1 MPGRAPRA
9 PPRPLPPLVGPPSRL
24 LLRGSGSS
32 SAAWP
37 PLPAAS
43 SSSSSSSS
51 APPPPSAIR
60 AGRNPDFPAEIPV
73 SRQKSRFQG
82 RNPGFPAEIPT
93 LRGAGG
99 APASTDH
106 KASCFPCRTQS
117 WREVLR
123 SWCGPTGL
131 RPWYLR
137 PTAACLGGI
146 QVTGQLPVVLSSQA
160 LQLTMLCFCQDSSEA
175 ADGAGVWD
183 EEVTKWWGEWS
194 SWSTCS
200 RSCGGGVMSRERHC
214 LRQRLQMPQG
224 TNSTMCVGQAKRYQ
238 LCQQQ
243 PCPANT
249 ASFKQQQC
257 SSFNAKAFGKRYY
270 HWMPL
275 YPDDYTS
282 ISNKPCDLQCTTRSG
297 ERQLMARAQDGTS
310 CKDRTYQGVC
320 INGKCEPVGCDGS
333 LYSPRTMDRCRVCGG
348 DGSTCHRVSGTFR
361 KAISQIGYVFITN
374 IPAGA
379 TDILIIERRKTE
391 NILALAD
398 ESGHFFFNGNSAIDN
413 PQNFRVAGTI
423 FKYRRPSSLTSDG
436 LEYII
441 AHGPTNQSLNAMY
454 YNFNG
459 KMPHITYDYTVPR
472 TPPLRTAAPALVRPL
487 YHPLPETSQSH
498 HPIPANSRAAQD
510 FNATWLSLS
519 PDDTSVQLPLRG
531 GQEDLDFGP
540 PHFFQTNS
548 TSQTRDWGWEQS
560 EEKEKYDFQI
570 RQVYHANTAGEEEE
584 EEAAA
589 VGGETELA
597 LRFNQ
602 ISISTAVPYSMRRP
616 ELENSRVTSSRLRLF
631 RRLCHRDPHNAAF
644 CRELQPLA
652 ARLAPR
658 NSTARLWP
666 RWPQDLHK
674 ALARKNSLEDLKVE
688 AFAGSQGEAANYS
701 TMASVESPVLGASP
715 TDIGQA
721 EPLRGPGT
729 ESNEFDVSPVG
740 HDDISLADMYRW
752 KVSAYAPCSSTC
764 TSGISTSYAMCV
776 RYDGV
781 EVDESYCDAL
791 TRPEPT
797 HEFCTGRD
805 CQPRWET
812 SRWSECSRTCGEGFQ
827 YRTVRCWKMLAPG
840 FDSSVYDDLCEAVG
854 LARPMERKAC
864 KNKACGPQWELSEWS
879 ECSARCGTPGTMKRE
894 VRCSVEA
901 PLCDESRK
909 PSSEKPCT
917 GPPCDRR
924 WTASEWGPCSG
935 SCGEGRMS
943 RFIACRNLEGK
954 VISSSQCDP
963 ATKPLAVHPC
973 GDKNCPAHWVEQEWE
988 QCDASCG
995 RGMKTRLVLCVG
1007 LENGLYREYPE
1018 KRCETSP
1025 KPEEQA
1031 ACFRRPCSTW
1041 FTTSWSQCSKT
1052 CGAGVRLREV
1062 KCYQGEALA
1071 QGCDPSAKPEARQTC
1086 QLQPCPTEAP
1096 EDACEDKATAN
1107 CVLVLKVKLCSHW
1120 YYRKACCW
1128 SCRLKSP

>member
-1 MPGRAPRA
+1 MAAAPR
-9 PPRPLPPLVGPPSRL
+9 RLRL
-24 LLRGSGSS
+24 LLLLLHC
-32 SAAWP
+32 AAA
-37 PLPAAS
+37 PL
-43 SSSSSSSS
+43 
-51 APPPPSAIR
+51 
-60 AGRNPDFPAEIPV
+60 GD
-73 SRQKSRFQG
+73 KG
-82 RNPGFPAEIPT
+82 DKG
-93 LRGAGG
+93 
-99 APASTDH
+99 D
-106 KASCFPCRTQS
+106 K
-117 WREVLR
+117 
-123 SWCGPTGL
+123 
-131 RPWYLR
+131 
-137 PTAACLGGI
+137 
-146 QVTGQLPVVLSSQA
+146 
-160 LQLTMLCFCQDSSEA
+160 DSSEA
-175 ADGAGVWD
+175 ADGAGAWD

-214 LRQRLQMPQG
+214 LQQRLQMPQG
-224 TNSTMCVGQAKRYQ
+224 TNSTMCVGQAKHYQ
-238 LCQQQ
+238 LCQQK

-257 SSFNAKAFGKRYY
+257 SSFNAKAFGKHYY

-348 DGSTCHRVSGTFR
+348 DGSTCHRVSGSFR

-374 IPAGA
+374 IPPGA

-423 FKYRRPSSLTSDG
+423 FKYRRPSSLNSDG

-441 AHGPTNQSLNAMY
+441 AQGPTNQSLNAMY

-472 TPPLRTAAPALVRPL
+472 MPPLRTAAPALARPL
-487 YHPLPETSQSH
+487 YHQLPETSQN

-519 PDDTSVQLPLRG
+519 PDDTSEQLPLREG
-531 GQEDLDFGP
+531 REDLDFGP

-570 RQVYHANTAGEEEE
+570 RHMYHANTAGEEEE
-584 EEAAA
+584 EETAA
-589 VGGETELA
+589 VGGETGLA

-616 ELENSRVTSSRLRLF
+616 ELSEHGRVTSSRLRLF

-658 NSTARLWP
+658 NSTAGLWAGAAA
-666 RWPQDLHK
+666 RWPQGLHK

-688 AFAGSQGEAANYS
+688 AFAGSQGQAANSS
-701 TMASVESPVLGASP
+701 TMASVESPLPGASP
-715 TDIGQA
+715 TADSSQA
-721 EPLRGPGT
+721 EPLRAPGT

-812 SRWSECSRTCGEGFQ
+812 SRWSECSRTCGEGSQ

-840 FDSSVYDDLCEAVG
+840 FDSSVYDDLCEAAG

-879 ECSARCGTPGTMKRE
+879 ECSARCGSPGTMKRE

-901 PLCDESRK
+901 ALCDESRK
-909 PSSEKPCT
+909 PSSEQPCT

-924 WTASEWGPCSG
+924 WTASDWGPCSG

-973 GDKNCPAHWVEQEWE
+973 GDKNCPAHWVEQEWD

-995 RGMKTRLVLCVG
+995 RGMRTRLVLCAG

-1018 KRCETSP
+1018 QRCQASP
-1025 KPEEQA
+1025 KPEQQA

-1096 EDACEDKATAN
+1096 DACEDKATAN

-1128 SCRLKSP
+1128 SCRLKAP

>member
-1 MPGRAPRA
+1 
-9 PPRPLPPLVGPPSRL
+9 
-24 LLRGSGSS
+24 
-32 SAAWP
+32 
-37 PLPAAS
+37 
-43 SSSSSSSS
+43 
-51 APPPPSAIR
+51 
-60 AGRNPDFPAEIPV
+60 
-73 SRQKSRFQG
+73 
-82 RNPGFPAEIPT
+82 
-93 LRGAGG
+93 
-99 APASTDH
+99 
-106 KASCFPCRTQS
+106 
-117 WREVLR
+117 
-123 SWCGPTGL
+123 
-131 RPWYLR
+131 
-137 PTAACLGGI
+137 
-146 QVTGQLPVVLSSQA
+146 
-160 LQLTMLCFCQDSSEA
+160 
-175 ADGAGVWD
+175 
-183 EEVTKWWGEWS
+183 WWGEWS

-214 LRQRLQMPQG
+214 LQQRLQMPQG
-224 TNSTMCVGQAKRYQ
+224 TNTTMCIGQAKHYQ

-348 DGSTCHRVSGTFR
+348 DGSTCHRVSGSFR

-413 PQNFRVAGTI
+413 PQNFRIAGTI
-423 FKYRRPSSLTSDG
+423 FKYRRPSSLNSDG

-472 TPPLRTAAPALVRPL
+472 TPPLRTAAPAVDRPL
-487 YHPLPETSQSH
+487 YHHLPETSLN

-510 FNATWLSLS
+510 FNVTWLSLS
-519 PDDTSVQLPLRG
+519 PDDTSEQLPLREG
-531 GQEDLDFGP
+531 HKDLGFSH

-548 TSQTRDWGWEQS
+548 TSQSRDWGWEQG

-570 RQVYHANTAGEEEE
+570 RRVYHANTAGEEEE

-589 VGGETELA
+589 IGGETELGWLLWFSFCDKSDLRSVWERQTTIQEQSTPHPCIFLPA

-602 ISISTAVPYSMRRP
+602 IPISTAVPYSTRRS
-616 ELENSRVTSSRLRLF
+616 ELSETSHIASSRLRLF
-631 RRLCHRDPHNAAF
+631 RRLDF
-644 CRELQPLA
+644 SFLA
-652 ARLAPR
+652 HAT
-658 NSTARLWP
+658 SFF
-666 RWPQDLHK
+666 H
-674 ALARKNSLEDLKVE
+674 
-688 AFAGSQGEAANYS
+688 
-701 TMASVESPVLGASP
+701 
-715 TDIGQA
+715 
-721 EPLRGPGT
+721 
-729 ESNEFDVSPVG
+729 SNEFDVSPAG

-764 TSGISTSYAMCV
+764 TSAGISTSYAMCV

-781 EVDESYCDAL
+781 EVDETYCDAL

-812 SRWSECSRTCGEGFQ
+812 SRWSECSRTCGEGYQ

-840 FDSSVYDDLCEAVG
+840 FDSSVYDDLCESAG

-879 ECSARCGTPGTMKRE
+879 ECSARCGMQGTMKRE

-901 PLCDESRK
+901 PLCDESQK
-909 PSSEKPCT
+909 PSSEKTCT

-924 WTASEWGPCSG
+924 WTASDWGPCSG

-943 RFIACRNLEGK
+943 RFIACRNREGK
-954 VISSSQCDP
+954 VISNSQCDP

-973 GDKNCPAHWVEQEWE
+973 GDKNCPAHWVEQEWD

-995 RGMKTRLVLCVG
+995 RGMKTRVILCAG
-1007 LENGLYREYPE
+1007 LENGVYREYPE
-1018 KRCETSP
+1018 KRCEASQ

-1062 KCYQGEALA
+1062 KCYQGEVLA
-1071 QGCDPSAKPEARQTC
+1071 QGCDPTSKPEARQTC

-1096 EDACEDKATAN
+1096 EEDCEDKVTAN

-1128 SCRLKSP
+1128 SCRLKS

>member
-1 MPGRAPRA
+1 
-9 PPRPLPPLVGPPSRL
+9 
-24 LLRGSGSS
+24 
-32 SAAWP
+32 
-37 PLPAAS
+37 
-43 SSSSSSSS
+43 
-51 APPPPSAIR
+51 
-60 AGRNPDFPAEIPV
+60 
-73 SRQKSRFQG
+73 
-82 RNPGFPAEIPT
+82 
-93 LRGAGG
+93 
-99 APASTDH
+99 
-106 KASCFPCRTQS
+106 
-117 WREVLR
+117 
-123 SWCGPTGL
+123 
-131 RPWYLR
+131 
-137 PTAACLGGI
+137 
-146 QVTGQLPVVLSSQA
+146 
-160 LQLTMLCFCQDSSEA
+160 DSSEA
-175 ADGAGVWD
+175 ADGAGPWD

-224 TNSTMCVGQAKRYQ
+224 TNSTMCVGQAKHYQ

-348 DGSTCHRVSGTFR
+348 DGSTCHRVSGSFR

-423 FKYRRPSSLTSDG
+423 FKYRRPSSLNSDG

-472 TPPLRTAAPALVRPL
+472 TPPLRTAAPAVDRPL
-487 YHPLPETSQSH
+487 YHHLPETSQN

-510 FNATWLSLS
+510 FNVTWLSLS
-519 PDDTSVQLPLRG
+519 PDDTSEQLPLREG
-531 GQEDLDFGP
+531 HEDLGFSH

-548 TSQTRDWGWEQS
+548 TSQTRDWGWEQG
-560 EEKEKYDFQI
+560 EEKYDFQM
-570 RQVYHANTAGEEEE
+570 RQVYHANTGEEEEE
-584 EEAAA
+584 EEAAP
-589 VGGETELA
+589 G
-597 LRFNQ
+597 
-602 ISISTAVPYSMRRP
+602 
-616 ELENSRVTSSRLRLF
+616 
-631 RRLCHRDPHNAAF
+631 AA
-644 CRELQPLA
+644 
-652 ARLAPR
+652 AP
-658 NSTARLWP
+658 
-666 RWPQDLHK
+666 
-674 ALARKNSLEDLKVE
+674 
-688 AFAGSQGEAANYS
+688 GSQAGPEECHSRTMDRDSCPVAA
-701 TMASVESPVLGASP
+701 
-715 TDIGQA
+715 
-721 EPLRGPGT
+721 GPPQSAGP
-729 ESNEFDVSPVG
+729 NEFDVSPMG

-781 EVDESYCDAL
+781 EVDETYCDAL

-812 SRWSECSRTCGEGFQ
+812 SRWSECSRTCGEGYQ

-840 FDSSVYDDLCEAVG
+840 FDSSVYDDLCESAG

-879 ECSARCGTPGTMKRE
+879 ECSARCGTQGTMKRE

-909 PSSEKPCT
+909 PSSEKTCT

-924 WTASEWGPCSG
+924 WTASDWGPCSG

-973 GDKNCPAHWVEQEWE
+973 GDKNCPAHWVEQEWD

-995 RGMKTRLVLCVG
+995 RGMKTRVVLCAG
-1007 LENGLYREYPE
+1007 LENGVYREYPE
-1018 KRCETSP
+1018 KRCEASQ

-1071 QGCDPSAKPEARQTC
+1071 QGCDPTSKPEARQTC

-1096 EDACEDKATAN
+1096 EDDCEDKATAN

-1120 YYRKACCW
+1120 YYRKACCR

>member
-1 MPGRAPRA
+1 
-9 PPRPLPPLVGPPSRL
+9 
-24 LLRGSGSS
+24 
-32 SAAWP
+32 
-37 PLPAAS
+37 
-43 SSSSSSSS
+43 
-51 APPPPSAIR
+51 
-60 AGRNPDFPAEIPV
+60 
-73 SRQKSRFQG
+73 
-82 RNPGFPAEIPT
+82 
-93 LRGAGG
+93 
-99 APASTDH
+99 
-106 KASCFPCRTQS
+106 
-117 WREVLR
+117 
-123 SWCGPTGL
+123 
-131 RPWYLR
+131 
-137 PTAACLGGI
+137 
-146 QVTGQLPVVLSSQA
+146 
-160 LQLTMLCFCQDSSEA
+160 FCEGWGMSEA
-175 ADGAGVWD
+175 ADGAGAWD

-224 TNSTMCVGQAKRYQ
+224 TNSTMCVGQAKHYQ

-297 ERQLMARAQDGTS
+297 ERQLMAPAQDGTS

-320 INGKCEPVGCDGS
+320 INGKCEAVGCDGS
-333 LYSPRTMDRCRVCGG
+333 LHSPRTMDRCRVCGG

-398 ESGHFFFNGNSAIDN
+398 ESGHFFFNGNSAIDH
-413 PQNFRVAGTI
+413 PQNFRVAGTV
-423 FKYRRPSSLTSDG
+423 FKYRRPSSLNSDG

-441 AHGPTNQSLNAMY
+441 AHGPTNQSLNAMVCEQLLLGCPV
-454 YNFNG
+454 F
-459 KMPHITYDYTVPR
+459 
-472 TPPLRTAAPALVRPL
+472 
-487 YHPLPETSQSH
+487 
-498 HPIPANSRAAQD
+498 HPIPASSRAAQD

-519 PDDTSVQLPLRG
+519 PDDTSEQLPLRE
-531 GQEDLDFGP
+531 GQEDLDFGA

-548 TSQTRDWGWEQS
+548 TSQTQDWGWEQS

-570 RQVYHANTAGEEEE
+570 RQVYHANTAGEDEE
-584 EEAAA
+584 EEAFHS
-589 VGGETELA
+589 L
-597 LRFNQ
+597 F
-602 ISISTAVPYSMRRP
+602 ISDLP
-616 ELENSRVTSSRLRLF
+616 
-631 RRLCHRDPHNAAF
+631 C
-644 CRELQPLA
+644 
-652 ARLAPR
+652 
-658 NSTARLWP
+658 P
-666 RWPQDLHK
+666 RWRKWK
-674 ALARKNSLEDLKVE
+674 AETLVFFPSSKAAGRNFPIFHVCSNFFSFLAHTTS
-688 AFAGSQGEAANYS
+688 FFH
-701 TMASVESPVLGASP
+701 
-715 TDIGQA
+715 
-721 EPLRGPGT
+721 
-729 ESNEFDVSPVG
+729 SNEFDVSPVG

-840 FDSSVYDDLCEAVG
+840 FDSSVYDDLCEAAG

-909 PSSEKPCT
+909 PSSEKACT
-917 GPPCDRR
+917 GPPCNRR
-924 WTASEWGPCSG
+924 WTASDWGPCSG
-935 SCGEGRMS
+935 PCGEGRMS
-943 RFIACRNLEGK
+943 RFVACRNLEGK

-995 RGMKTRLVLCVG
+995 RGVKTRLVLCVG

-1031 ACFRRPCSTW
+1031 ACFKRPCSTW

-1086 QLQPCPTEAP
+1086 QLQTCPTEAP

>member
-1 MPGRAPRA
+1 
-9 PPRPLPPLVGPPSRL
+9 
-24 LLRGSGSS
+24 
-32 SAAWP
+32 
-37 PLPAAS
+37 
-43 SSSSSSSS
+43 
-51 APPPPSAIR
+51 
-60 AGRNPDFPAEIPV
+60 
-73 SRQKSRFQG
+73 
-82 RNPGFPAEIPT
+82 
-93 LRGAGG
+93 
-99 APASTDH
+99 
-106 KASCFPCRTQS
+106 
-117 WREVLR
+117 
-123 SWCGPTGL
+123 
-131 RPWYLR
+131 
-137 PTAACLGGI
+137 
-146 QVTGQLPVVLSSQA
+146 
-160 LQLTMLCFCQDSSEA
+160 
-175 ADGAGVWD
+175 
-183 EEVTKWWGEWS
+183 WWGEWS

-214 LRQRLQMPQG
+214 LQQRLQMPQG
-224 TNSTMCVGQAKRYQ
+224 TNSTMCVGQAKHYQ

-348 DGSTCHRVSGTFR
+348 DGSTCHRVSGSFR

-413 PQNFRVAGTI
+413 PQNFRVAGTV
-423 FKYRRPSSLTSDG
+423 FKYRRPSSLNSDG

-441 AHGPTNQSLNAMY
+441 APGPTNQSLNAMY

-472 TPPLRTAAPALVRPL
+472 VPPLPTVAPALARPL
-487 YHPLPETSQSH
+487 YHQPPETSQN

-519 PDDTSVQLPLRG
+519 PDDTSEQLPLRE
-531 GQEDLDFGP
+531 GQEDLDFGAP
-540 PHFFQTNS
+540 RFFQTNS

-570 RQVYHANTAGEEEE
+570 RQAYHANAAGEEEE

-589 VGGETELA
+589 VGGETGLGWSLWIIRGQQGDKSRPRLIWESQTTVQEQIQLKHSHTFLPA
-597 LRFNQ
+597 VRFHG

-616 ELENSRVTSSRLRLF
+616 ELSERSRPASSRLRLF
-631 RRLCHRDPHNAAF
+631 RRLSHSSSFFH
-644 CRELQPLA
+644 
-652 ARLAPR
+652 
-658 NSTARLWP
+658 
-666 RWPQDLHK
+666 
-674 ALARKNSLEDLKVE
+674 
-688 AFAGSQGEAANYS
+688 
-701 TMASVESPVLGASP
+701 
-715 TDIGQA
+715 
-721 EPLRGPGT
+721 
-729 ESNEFDVSPVG
+729 SNEFDVSPVG

-764 TSGISTSYAMCV
+764 TSAGISTSYAICV

-812 SRWSECSRTCGEGFQ
+812 SRWSECSRTCGEGSQ
-827 YRTVRCWKMLAPG
+827 YRAVRCWKMLAPG
-840 FDSSVYDDLCEAVG
+840 FDSSVYDDLCEAAG

-879 ECSARCGTPGTMKRE
+879 ECSAQCGRPGTMRRE

-901 PLCDESRK
+901 ALCDESRR
-909 PSSEKPCT
+909 PSSEQPCT

-924 WTASEWGPCSG
+924 WTASDWGPCSG
-935 SCGEGRMS
+935 LCGEGRMS

-973 GDKNCPAHWVEQEWE
+973 GDKNCPAHWVEQEWD

-995 RGMKTRLVLCVG
+995 RGTRSRLVLCAG

-1018 KRCETSP
+1018 KHCQASP
-1025 KPEEQA
+1025 KPEQRA

-1086 QLQPCPTEAP
+1086 QLQSCPTEAP

-1128 SCRLKSP
+1128 SCRLKA

>member
-1 MPGRAPRA
+1 
-9 PPRPLPPLVGPPSRL
+9 
-24 LLRGSGSS
+24 
-32 SAAWP
+32 
-37 PLPAAS
+37 
-43 SSSSSSSS
+43 
-51 APPPPSAIR
+51 
-60 AGRNPDFPAEIPV
+60 
-73 SRQKSRFQG
+73 
-82 RNPGFPAEIPT
+82 
-93 LRGAGG
+93 
-99 APASTDH
+99 
-106 KASCFPCRTQS
+106 
-117 WREVLR
+117 
-123 SWCGPTGL
+123 
-131 RPWYLR
+131 
-137 PTAACLGGI
+137 
-146 QVTGQLPVVLSSQA
+146 
-160 LQLTMLCFCQDSSEA
+160 
-175 ADGAGVWD
+175 
-183 EEVTKWWGEWS
+183 WWGEWS

-214 LRQRLQMPQG
+214 LRQRLQVPQG
-224 TNSTMCVGQAKRYQ
+224 TNSTMCVGQAKHYQ

-361 KAISQIGYVFITN
+361 KAISQIGYIFITN

-423 FKYRRPSSLTSDG
+423 FKYRRPSSLNSDG

-459 KMPHITYDYTVPR
+459 KMPHVTYDYTVPR
-472 TPPLRTAAPALVRPL
+472 TPPLQTAAPAPARPL
-487 YHPLPETSQSH
+487 YHHLPETSQS

-519 PDDTSVQLPLRG
+519 PDDTSEQLPLRE
-531 GQEDLDFGP
+531 GQEDLDFGA

-548 TSQTRDWGWEQS
+548 TSQTRYWGWEQG

-589 VGGETELA
+589 GGGETELGWLLLIIRGQQGDKSNPRSIWENRTTIQEQRTLKSCILIPA
-597 LRFNQ
+597 LRFNR

-616 ELENSRVTSSRLRLF
+616 ELSEGSRVTSSRLRLF
-631 RRLCHRDPHNAAF
+631 RRLSHTTSFFH
-644 CRELQPLA
+644 
-652 ARLAPR
+652 
-658 NSTARLWP
+658 
-666 RWPQDLHK
+666 
-674 ALARKNSLEDLKVE
+674 
-688 AFAGSQGEAANYS
+688 
-701 TMASVESPVLGASP
+701 
-715 TDIGQA
+715 
-721 EPLRGPGT
+721 
-729 ESNEFDVSPVG
+729 SNEFDVSPVG

-764 TSGISTSYAMCV
+764 TSAGISTSYAMCV

-840 FDSSVYDDLCEAVG
+840 FDSSVYDDLCEAAG

-909 PSSEKPCT
+909 PSSEKACT

-924 WTASEWGPCSG
+924 WTASDWGPCSG

-1018 KRCETSP
+1018 KRCETSL

-1128 SCRLKSP
+1128 SCRLKS

>member
-1 MPGRAPRA
+1 
-9 PPRPLPPLVGPPSRL
+9 
-24 LLRGSGSS
+24 
-32 SAAWP
+32 
-37 PLPAAS
+37 
-43 SSSSSSSS
+43 
-51 APPPPSAIR
+51 
-60 AGRNPDFPAEIPV
+60 
-73 SRQKSRFQG
+73 
-82 RNPGFPAEIPT
+82 
-93 LRGAGG
+93 
-99 APASTDH
+99 
-106 KASCFPCRTQS
+106 
-117 WREVLR
+117 
-123 SWCGPTGL
+123 
-131 RPWYLR
+131 
-137 PTAACLGGI
+137 
-146 QVTGQLPVVLSSQA
+146 
-160 LQLTMLCFCQDSSEA
+160 
-175 ADGAGVWD
+175 
-183 EEVTKWWGEWS
+183 WWGEWS

-224 TNSTMCVGQAKRYQ
+224 TNSTMCVGQAKHYQ

-391 NILALAD
+391 NILEFCRMSHLSVFSLFEALAD

-413 PQNFRVAGTI
+413 PQNFRVAGTV
-423 FKYRRPSSLTSDG
+423 FKYRRPLSLNSDG

-459 KMPHITYDYTVPR
+459 KMPHVTYDYTVPR
-472 TPPLRTAAPALVRPL
+472 TPPLQTAAPALARPL
-487 YHPLPETSQSH
+487 YHHLPETSQR
-498 HPIPANSRAAQD
+498 HPIPATSRAAQD

-519 PDDTSVQLPLRG
+519 PVDTSEQLPLRK
-531 GQEDLDFGP
+531 GQEDLDFGV

-548 TSQTRDWGWEQS
+548 TSQSRDWGWEQN
-560 EEKEKYDFQI
+560 EEKEKYSFHI
-570 RQVYHANTAGEEEE
+570 RQVYHTNTAGEEEE

-589 VGGETELA
+589 AGGETELGWLLLIIKGQQGDESNLRSIWESHTTIQEQRTYAMLCSPA

-602 ISISTAVPYSMRRP
+602 ISISTVVPYSMRRP
-616 ELENSRVTSSRLRLF
+616 ELPENSRVTSSRLRLL
-631 RRLCHRDPHNAAF
+631 RRLCHRAHTTSYF
-644 CRELQPLA
+644 
-652 ARLAPR
+652 
-658 NSTARLWP
+658 
-666 RWPQDLHK
+666 H
-674 ALARKNSLEDLKVE
+674 
-688 AFAGSQGEAANYS
+688 
-701 TMASVESPVLGASP
+701 
-715 TDIGQA
+715 
-721 EPLRGPGT
+721 
-729 ESNEFDVSPVG
+729 SNEFDVSPMG

-812 SRWSECSRTCGEGFQ
+812 SQWSECSRTCGEGFQ

-840 FDSSVYDDLCEAVG
+840 FDSSVYHDLCEAAG
-854 LARPMERKAC
+854 LARPMDRKAC

-879 ECSARCGTPGTMKRE
+879 QCSARCGTPGTMKRE

-909 PSSEKPCT
+909 PSSEKVCT

-924 WTASEWGPCSG
+924 WTASDWGPCSG

-943 RFIACRNLEGK
+943 RFVACRNLEGK

-995 RGMKTRLVLCVG
+995 RGVKTRLVLCVG

-1018 KRCETSP
+1018 KLCNTSP

-1071 QGCDPSAKPEARQTC
+1071 QGCDPSAKPEARQMC

-1096 EDACEDKATAN
+1096 EDACEDKVTAN

-1128 SCRLKSP
+1128 SCRLKS

>member
-1 MPGRAPRA
+1 AMVRWDGCNCKGLCFRSTLENDFCEGCRV
-9 PPRPLPPLVGPPSRL
+9 RSLDPSRL
-24 LLRGSGSS
+24 
-32 SAAWP
+32 
-37 PLPAAS
+37 
-43 SSSSSSSS
+43 
-51 APPPPSAIR
+51 
-60 AGRNPDFPAEIPV
+60 V
-73 SRQKSRFQG
+73 
-82 RNPGFPAEIPT
+82 
-93 LRGAGG
+93 
-99 APASTDH
+99 
-106 KASCFPCRTQS
+106 
-117 WREVLR
+117 
-123 SWCGPTGL
+123 
-131 RPWYLR
+131 
-137 PTAACLGGI
+137 
-146 QVTGQLPVVLSSQA
+146 
-160 LQLTMLCFCQDSSEA
+160 EA
-175 ADGAGVWD
+175 ADGAGPWD

-200 RSCGGGVMSRERHC
+200 RSCGGGVMSQERHC
-214 LRQRLQMPQG
+214 LRQRYVCPHS
-224 TNSTMCVGQAKRYQ
+224 TPCTMCVGQAKHYQ

-310 CKDRTYQGVC
+310 CKDRTHQGVC

-348 DGSTCHRVSGTFR
+348 DGSTCHRVSGSFR

-379 TDILIIERRKTE
+379 MDILIIERRKTE

-423 FKYRRPSSLTSDG
+423 FKYRRPSSLNSDG

-441 AHGPTNQSLNAMY
+441 AQGPTNQSLNAMY

-459 KMPHITYDYTVPR
+459 KTPHITYDYTVPR
-472 TPPLRTAAPALVRPL
+472 APPPLRTAAPAVDRPH
-487 YHPLPETSQSH
+487 YHHLLETSQNY
-498 HPIPANSRAAQD
+498 PAPANSRAAKD
-510 FNATWLSLS
+510 SNATWLSLP
-519 PDDTSVQLPLRG
+519 PDDTSEQLKTTLRERH
-531 GQEDLDFGP
+531 EDLGFNH

-548 TSQTRDWGWEQS
+548 TSQPRGWVWEQG
-560 EEKEKYDFQI
+560 EEKEKYTFQI
-570 RQVYHANTAGEEEE
+570 RQVYHQFSSLSHA
-584 EEAAA
+584 
-589 VGGETELA
+589 
-597 LRFNQ
+597 
-602 ISISTAVPYSMRRP
+602 
-616 ELENSRVTSSRLRLF
+616 TSSS
-631 RRLCHRDPHNAAF
+631 LC
-644 CRELQPLA
+644 
-652 ARLAPR
+652 
-658 NSTARLWP
+658 
-666 RWPQDLHK
+666 
-674 ALARKNSLEDLKVE
+674 
-688 AFAGSQGEAANYS
+688 
-701 TMASVESPVLGASP
+701 
-715 TDIGQA
+715 
-721 EPLRGPGT
+721 
-729 ESNEFDVSPVG
+729 SNEFNVSPVG

-764 TSGISTSYAMCV
+764 TSGISASYAMCV

-781 EVDESYCDAL
+781 EVDETYCDAL

-812 SRWSECSRTCGEGFQ
+812 SRWSECSRTCGEGYQ

-840 FDSSVYDDLCEAVG
+840 FDSSVYDDLCESAG

-879 ECSARCGTPGTMKRE
+879 ECSARCGTQGTMKRE

-909 PSSEKPCT
+909 PSSEKACS

-924 WTASEWGPCSG
+924 WTASDWGPCSG
-935 SCGEGRMS
+935 ACGEGRMS
-943 RFIACRNLEGK
+943 RFVACRNLEGK
-954 VISSSQCDP
+954 VISDAQCDP
-963 ATKPLAVHPC
+963 AAKPLAVHPC

-995 RGMKTRLVLCVG
+995 RGVKTRVVLCAG
-1007 LENGLYREYPE
+1007 LENGVYREYPE
-1018 KRCETSP
+1018 KRCEASQ
-1025 KPEEQA
+1025 KPEEHA
-1031 ACFRRPCSTW
+1031 ACFKRPCSTW

-1071 QGCDPSAKPEARQTC
+1071 QGCDPASKPEARQTC

-1096 EDACEDKATAN
+1096 EDCEDKATAN

-1120 YYRKACCW
+1120 YYRKACCR

>member
-1 MPGRAPRA
+1 
-9 PPRPLPPLVGPPSRL
+9 
-24 LLRGSGSS
+24 
-32 SAAWP
+32 
-37 PLPAAS
+37 
-43 SSSSSSSS
+43 
-51 APPPPSAIR
+51 
-60 AGRNPDFPAEIPV
+60 
-73 SRQKSRFQG
+73 
-82 RNPGFPAEIPT
+82 
-93 LRGAGG
+93 
-99 APASTDH
+99 
-106 KASCFPCRTQS
+106 
-117 WREVLR
+117 
-123 SWCGPTGL
+123 
-131 RPWYLR
+131 
-137 PTAACLGGI
+137 
-146 QVTGQLPVVLSSQA
+146 
-160 LQLTMLCFCQDSSEA
+160 
-175 ADGAGVWD
+175 
-183 EEVTKWWGEWS
+183 WWGEWS

-224 TNSTMCVGQAKRYQ
+224 TNSTMCVGQAKHYQ

-348 DGSTCHRVSGTFR
+348 DGSTCHRVSGSFR

-391 NILALAD
+391 NILEFCRMSHLSVFSLFEALAD

-423 FKYRRPSSLTSDG
+423 FKYRRPSSLNSDG

-441 AHGPTNQSLNAMY
+441 AQGPTNQSLNAMY

-459 KMPHITYDYTVPR
+459 KMPHVTYDYTVPR
-472 TPPLRTAAPALVRPL
+472 MPPLQTAAPALARPL
-487 YHPLPETSQSH
+487 YHHLPETSQN
-498 HPIPANSRAAQD
+498 HPVPANSRAAQD

-519 PDDTSVQLPLRG
+519 PDDTSEQLRLREG
-531 GQEDLDFGP
+531 REDLDFGP

-570 RQVYHANTAGEEEE
+570 RQVYHANTAGEKEE

-589 VGGETELA
+589 VGGETELGWLLCSSFPLIIRGQQGDKSNPRSIWESQTTTQEQSA
-597 LRFNQ
+597 PAASCSPGLEAWFNQ

-616 ELENSRVTSSRLRLF
+616 ELPENSRATSSRLRLL
-631 RRLCHRDPHNAAF
+631 RRLSHTTSFFH
-644 CRELQPLA
+644 
-652 ARLAPR
+652 
-658 NSTARLWP
+658 
-666 RWPQDLHK
+666 
-674 ALARKNSLEDLKVE
+674 
-688 AFAGSQGEAANYS
+688 
-701 TMASVESPVLGASP
+701 
-715 TDIGQA
+715 
-721 EPLRGPGT
+721 
-729 ESNEFDVSPVG
+729 SNEFDVSPVG

-840 FDSSVYDDLCEAVG
+840 FDSSVYDDLCEAAG

-901 PLCDESRK
+901 ALCDESRK
-909 PSSEKPCT
+909 PSSEKECT

-924 WTASEWGPCSG
+924 WTASDWGPCSG

-943 RFIACRNLEGK
+943 RFVACRNLEGK

-973 GDKNCPAHWVEQEWE
+973 GDKNCPAHWVEQEWD

-995 RGMKTRLVLCVG
+995 RGVKTRLVLCVG

-1018 KRCETSP
+1018 KRCEASP

-1128 SCRLKSP
+1128 SCRLKS

>member
-1 MPGRAPRA
+1 
-9 PPRPLPPLVGPPSRL
+9 
-24 LLRGSGSS
+24 
-32 SAAWP
+32 
-37 PLPAAS
+37 
-43 SSSSSSSS
+43 
-51 APPPPSAIR
+51 
-60 AGRNPDFPAEIPV
+60 
-73 SRQKSRFQG
+73 
-82 RNPGFPAEIPT
+82 
-93 LRGAGG
+93 
-99 APASTDH
+99 
-106 KASCFPCRTQS
+106 
-117 WREVLR
+117 
-123 SWCGPTGL
+123 
-131 RPWYLR
+131 
-137 PTAACLGGI
+137 
-146 QVTGQLPVVLSSQA
+146 
-160 LQLTMLCFCQDSSEA
+160 
-175 ADGAGVWD
+175 
-183 EEVTKWWGEWS
+183 WWGEWS

-214 LRQRLQMPQG
+214 LQQRLQMPQG
-224 TNSTMCVGQAKRYQ
+224 TNSTVCVGQAKHYQ

-348 DGSTCHRVSGTFR
+348 DGSTCHRVSGSFR

-423 FKYRRPSSLTSDG
+423 FKYRRPSSLNSDG

-472 TPPLRTAAPALVRPL
+472 IPPLRTAAPAVDRPL
-487 YHPLPETSQSH
+487 YHHLPDTSQN
-498 HPIPANSRAAQD
+498 HPIPANSRTAQD
-510 FNATWLSLS
+510 FNATWLSVL
-519 PDDTSVQLPLRG
+519 PDDTSEQLPLREG
-531 GQEDLDFGP
+531 HEDLGFSH

-548 TSQTRDWGWEQS
+548 TSQTRDWGWEQG

-570 RQVYHANTAGEEEE
+570 RQVYHANTGEEEE
-584 EEAAA
+584 KEAAA
-589 VGGETELA
+589 IGGETEFGWLLCFSFSPILFIESGHPTLVLNHPCIFLPA

-602 ISISTAVPYSMRRP
+602 ISISTAVPYSMRRS
-616 ELENSRVTSSRLRLF
+616 ELSENSRIVSSRLHLF
-631 RRLCHRDPHNAAF
+631 RRLCHRDPHNTAF
-644 CRELQPLA
+644 SHA
-652 ARLAPR
+652 V
-658 NSTARLWP
+658 SFF
-666 RWPQDLHK
+666 H
-674 ALARKNSLEDLKVE
+674 
-688 AFAGSQGEAANYS
+688 
-701 TMASVESPVLGASP
+701 
-715 TDIGQA
+715 
-721 EPLRGPGT
+721 
-729 ESNEFDVSPVG
+729 SNEFDVG

-764 TSGISTSYAMCV
+764 TSAGISTSYAMCV

-781 EVDESYCDAL
+781 EVDETYCDAL

-812 SRWSECSRTCGEGFQ
+812 SRWSECSRTCGEGYQ

-840 FDSSVYDDLCEAVG
+840 FDSSVYDDLCESAG

-879 ECSARCGTPGTMKRE
+879 ECSARCGMQGTMKRE

-909 PSSEKPCT
+909 PSSEKACT

-924 WTASEWGPCSG
+924 WTTSDWGPCSG

-954 VISSSQCDP
+954 VISNSQCDP

-973 GDKNCPAHWVEQEWE
+973 GDKNCPAHWVEQEWD

-995 RGMKTRLVLCVG
+995 RGMKTRVVLCAG
-1007 LENGLYREYPE
+1007 LENGMYREYP
-1018 KRCETSP
+1018 KKHCEASQ

-1062 KCYQGEALA
+1062 KCYQGEVLA
-1071 QGCDPSAKPEARQTC
+1071 QGCDPTSKPEAKQTC

-1096 EDACEDKATAN
+1096 EEDCEDKATAN

-1128 SCRLKSP
+1128 SCRLKS

>member
-1 MPGRAPRA
+1 
-9 PPRPLPPLVGPPSRL
+9 
-24 LLRGSGSS
+24 
-32 SAAWP
+32 
-37 PLPAAS
+37 
-43 SSSSSSSS
+43 
-51 APPPPSAIR
+51 
-60 AGRNPDFPAEIPV
+60 
-73 SRQKSRFQG
+73 
-82 RNPGFPAEIPT
+82 
-93 LRGAGG
+93 
-99 APASTDH
+99 
-106 KASCFPCRTQS
+106 
-117 WREVLR
+117 
-123 SWCGPTGL
+123 
-131 RPWYLR
+131 
-137 PTAACLGGI
+137 
-146 QVTGQLPVVLSSQA
+146 
-160 LQLTMLCFCQDSSEA
+160 
-175 ADGAGVWD
+175 
-183 EEVTKWWGEWS
+183 WWGEWS

-200 RSCGGGVMSRERHC
+200 RSCGGGVTSRERHC

-224 TNSTMCVGQAKRYQ
+224 TNSTMCVGQAKHYQ

-257 SSFNAKAFGKRYY
+257 SSFNAKAFGKHYY

-391 NILALAD
+391 NILELCRMSHLSVFSLFEALAD

-413 PQNFRVAGTI
+413 PQNFRVAGTV
-423 FKYRRPSSLTSDG
+423 FKYRRPSSLNSDG

-459 KMPHITYDYTVPR
+459 KMPHVTYDYTVPR
-472 TPPLRTAAPALVRPL
+472 TPPLRTAAPALARPL
-487 YHPLPETSQSH
+487 YHHLPVTSQS
-498 HPIPANSRAAQD
+498 HPIPANSRAAQRD

-519 PDDTSVQLPLRG
+519 PDDTSEQLPLRE
-531 GQEDLDFGP
+531 GQEDSDFGP
-540 PHFFQTNS
+540 PHLFQTNS
-548 TSQTRDWGWEQS
+548 TSQTQDWGWEQS
-560 EEKEKYDFQI
+560 EEKEKYGFQI

-589 VGGETELA
+589 VGGEAELGWLLWDSMETSQTSNPRLIWESHTTIQEQRTRA
-597 LRFNQ
+597 TLCSPTLRFNQ
-602 ISISTAVPYSMRRP
+602 ISISTAVPYGMRRP
-616 ELENSRVTSSRLRLF
+616 ELSEKSRGTSSRLRLF
-631 RRLCHRDPHNAAF
+631 RRLCQRAHTTSFFH
-644 CRELQPLA
+644 
-652 ARLAPR
+652 
-658 NSTARLWP
+658 
-666 RWPQDLHK
+666 
-674 ALARKNSLEDLKVE
+674 
-688 AFAGSQGEAANYS
+688 
-701 TMASVESPVLGASP
+701 
-715 TDIGQA
+715 
-721 EPLRGPGT
+721 
-729 ESNEFDVSPVG
+729 SNEFDVSPVG

-812 SRWSECSRTCGEGFQ
+812 SRWSECSRTCGEGSQ

-840 FDSSVYDDLCEAVG
+840 FDSSVYDELCEAAG

-879 ECSARCGTPGTMKRE
+879 ECSARCGAAGTMKRE

-901 PLCDESRK
+901 PLCDESLK
-909 PSSEKPCT
+909 PSSEKECT

-924 WTASEWGPCSG
+924 WTASDWGPCSG
-935 SCGEGRMS
+935 PCGEGRMS

-988 QCDASCG
+988 QCDTSCG
-995 RGMKTRLVLCVG
+995 RGVKTRLVLCVG

-1031 ACFRRPCSTW
+1031 VCFRRPCSTW

-1071 QGCDPSAKPEARQTC
+1071 QGCDPSAKPEARQAC
-1086 QLQPCPTEAP
+1086 QLQPCPTEEP
-1096 EDACEDKATAN
+1096 EDACEDKVTAN

-1128 SCRLKSP
+1128 SCRLKS

>member
-1 MPGRAPRA
+1 
-9 PPRPLPPLVGPPSRL
+9 
-24 LLRGSGSS
+24 
-32 SAAWP
+32 
-37 PLPAAS
+37 
-43 SSSSSSSS
+43 
-51 APPPPSAIR
+51 
-60 AGRNPDFPAEIPV
+60 
-73 SRQKSRFQG
+73 
-82 RNPGFPAEIPT
+82 
-93 LRGAGG
+93 
-99 APASTDH
+99 
-106 KASCFPCRTQS
+106 
-117 WREVLR
+117 
-123 SWCGPTGL
+123 
-131 RPWYLR
+131 
-137 PTAACLGGI
+137 
-146 QVTGQLPVVLSSQA
+146 
-160 LQLTMLCFCQDSSEA
+160 
-175 ADGAGVWD
+175 
-183 EEVTKWWGEWS
+183 WWGEWS

-224 TNSTMCVGQAKRYQ
+224 TNSTMCVGQAKHYQ

-310 CKDRTYQGVC
+310 CKDRTHQGVC

-348 DGSTCHRVSGTFR
+348 DGSTCHRVSGSFR

-413 PQNFRVAGTI
+413 PQNFRVAGTT
-423 FKYRRPSSLTSDG
+423 FKYRRPSSLNSDG

-441 AHGPTNQSLNAMY
+441 AQGPTNQSLNAMY

-472 TPPLRTAAPALVRPL
+472 TPPPLRTAAPAVDRPH
-487 YHPLPETSQSH
+487 YHHLLETSQNY
-498 HPIPANSRAAQD
+498 PAPANSRAAKD
-510 FNATWLSLS
+510 SNATWLSLP
-519 PDDTSVQLPLRG
+519 PDDTSEQLKTTLRERH
-531 GQEDLDFGP
+531 EDLGFSH

-548 TSQTRDWGWEQS
+548 TSQPRGWVWEQG

-584 EEAAA
+584 DEAAA
-589 VGGETELA
+589 IGGETELGWLLYFSFSHKSAFIDSRRSTLAYLKSRHPPVSLPA

-602 ISISTAVPYSMRRP
+602 ISISTAVPYSVRRS
-616 ELENSRVTSSRLRLF
+616 ELSENSRAASSRLRLF
-631 RRLCHRDPHNAAF
+631 RRL
-644 CRELQPLA
+644 
-652 ARLAPR
+652 
-658 NSTARLWP
+658 
-666 RWPQDLHK
+666 
-674 ALARKNSLEDLKVE
+674 
-688 AFAGSQGEAANYS
+688 
-701 TMASVESPVLGASP
+701 
-715 TDIGQA
+715 
-721 EPLRGPGT
+721 
-729 ESNEFDVSPVG
+729 NEFNVSPVS

-764 TSGISTSYAMCV
+764 TSAGISASYAMCV

-781 EVDESYCDAL
+781 EVDETYCDAL

-812 SRWSECSRTCGEGFQ
+812 SRWSECSRTCGEGYQ

-840 FDSSVYDDLCEAVG
+840 FDSSVYDDLCESAG

-879 ECSARCGTPGTMKRE
+879 ECSARCGTQGTMKRE

-909 PSSEKPCT
+909 PSSEKACS

-924 WTASEWGPCSG
+924 WTASDWGPCSG
-935 SCGEGRMS
+935 ACGEGRMS
-943 RFIACRNLEGK
+943 RFVACRNLEGK
-954 VISSSQCDP
+954 VISNAQCDP
-963 ATKPLAVHPC
+963 AAKPLAVHPC
-973 GDKNCPAHWVEQEWE
+973 GDKNCPAHWVEQEWD

-995 RGMKTRLVLCVG
+995 RGMKTRVVLCAG
-1007 LENGLYREYPE
+1007 LENGVYREYPE
-1018 KRCETSP
+1018 KRCEASQ
-1025 KPEEQA
+1025 KPEEHA
-1031 ACFRRPCSTW
+1031 ACFKRPCSTW

-1071 QGCDPSAKPEARQTC
+1071 QGCDPASKPEARQTC

-1096 EDACEDKATAN
+1096 EEDCEDKATAN

-1120 YYRKACCW
+1120 YYRKACCR
-1128 SCRLKSP
+1128 SCRLKS

>member
-1 MPGRAPRA
+1 
-9 PPRPLPPLVGPPSRL
+9 
-24 LLRGSGSS
+24 
-32 SAAWP
+32 
-37 PLPAAS
+37 
-43 SSSSSSSS
+43 
-51 APPPPSAIR
+51 
-60 AGRNPDFPAEIPV
+60 
-73 SRQKSRFQG
+73 
-82 RNPGFPAEIPT
+82 
-93 LRGAGG
+93 
-99 APASTDH
+99 
-106 KASCFPCRTQS
+106 
-117 WREVLR
+117 
-123 SWCGPTGL
+123 
-131 RPWYLR
+131 
-137 PTAACLGGI
+137 
-146 QVTGQLPVVLSSQA
+146 
-160 LQLTMLCFCQDSSEA
+160 
-175 ADGAGVWD
+175 
-183 EEVTKWWGEWS
+183 WWGEWS

-224 TNSTMCVGQAKRYQ
+224 TNNTMCVGQAKHYQ

-243 PCPANT
+243 ACPANT

-282 ISNKPCDLQCTTRSG
+282 ISNKPCDLQCITRSG

-348 DGSTCHRVSGTFR
+348 DGSTCHRVSGSFR
-361 KAISQIGYVFITN
+361 KAVSQIGYVFITN

-379 TDILIIERRKTE
+379 MDILIIERRKTE
-391 NILALAD
+391 NILVPHLSLFSLFEALTD

-423 FKYRRPSSLTSDG
+423 FKYRRPSSLNSDG

-459 KMPHITYDYTVPR
+459 KMPHITYDYTIPR
-472 TPPLRTAAPALVRPL
+472 TPPLRTAAPAVARPL
-487 YHPLPETSQSH
+487 YHHLPETSQN

-510 FNATWLSLS
+510 FNATWLSLL
-519 PDDTSVQLPLRG
+519 PDDTSEQLPLREG
-531 GQEDLDFGP
+531 HEDLGFSH

-548 TSQTRDWGWEQS
+548 TSQTRDWEQG
-560 EEKEKYDFQI
+560 EEKEKYDLQI
-570 RQVYHANTAGEEEE
+570 RQVYHANTGEEE

-589 VGGETELA
+589 IGGETGLGWLLCPVIKKPGDKSNLRSIWESQTTIQEQSTPATLA
-597 LRFNQ
+597 RAGTEGPGAPEQWAESVRGWFNQ
-602 ISISTAVPYSMRRP
+602 ISISTAIPYSMRRS
-616 ELENSRVTSSRLRLF
+616 ELSESSHVASSRLRLF
-631 RRLCHRDPHNAAF
+631 RRLCHRGHHNTAF
-644 CRELQPLA
+644 
-652 ARLAPR
+652 
-658 NSTARLWP
+658 SFF
-666 RWPQDLHK
+666 H
-674 ALARKNSLEDLKVE
+674 
-688 AFAGSQGEAANYS
+688 
-701 TMASVESPVLGASP
+701 
-715 TDIGQA
+715 
-721 EPLRGPGT
+721 
-729 ESNEFDVSPVG
+729 SNEFDVSPMG

-781 EVDESYCDAL
+781 EVDETYCDAL

-812 SRWSECSRTCGEGFQ
+812 SRWSECSRTCGEGYQ

-840 FDSSVYDDLCEAVG
+840 FDSSVYDDLCESTG
-854 LARPMERKAC
+854 LTRPMERKAC

-879 ECSARCGTPGTMKRE
+879 ECSAQCGTQGTMKRE

-901 PLCDESRK
+901 PLCDESWK
-909 PSSEKPCT
+909 PSSEKACT
-917 GPPCDRR
+917 GPPCDRG
-924 WTASEWGPCSG
+924 WTASDWGPCSG

-954 VISSSQCDP
+954 VISDSQCDP

-973 GDKNCPAHWVEQEWE
+973 GDKNCPPHWVEQEWD

-995 RGMKTRLVLCVG
+995 RGMKTRVVLCAG
-1007 LENGLYREYPE
+1007 LENGVYKEYPE
-1018 KRCETSP
+1018 KRCEASQ

-1071 QGCDPSAKPEARQTC
+1071 QGCDPAAKPEARQMC

-1096 EDACEDKATAN
+1096 EDNCEDKVTAN

-1120 YYRKACCW
+1120 YYRKACCQ
-1128 SCRLKSP
+1128 SCRLKS

>member
-1 MPGRAPRA
+1 
-9 PPRPLPPLVGPPSRL
+9 
-24 LLRGSGSS
+24 
-32 SAAWP
+32 
-37 PLPAAS
+37 
-43 SSSSSSSS
+43 
-51 APPPPSAIR
+51 
-60 AGRNPDFPAEIPV
+60 
-73 SRQKSRFQG
+73 
-82 RNPGFPAEIPT
+82 
-93 LRGAGG
+93 
-99 APASTDH
+99 
-106 KASCFPCRTQS
+106 
-117 WREVLR
+117 
-123 SWCGPTGL
+123 
-131 RPWYLR
+131 
-137 PTAACLGGI
+137 
-146 QVTGQLPVVLSSQA
+146 
-160 LQLTMLCFCQDSSEA
+160 
-175 ADGAGVWD
+175 
-183 EEVTKWWGEWS
+183 WWGEWS

-200 RSCGGGVMSRERHC
+200 RSCGRGVMSRERHC
-214 LRQRLQMPQG
+214 LQQRLQMPQG
-224 TNSTMCVGQAKRYQ
+224 TNSTMCVGQAKHYQ

-333 LYSPRTMDRCRVCGG
+333 LYSPRMMDRCRVCGG
-348 DGSTCHRVSGTFR
+348 DGSTCHRVSGSFR

-379 TDILIIERRKTE
+379 TDILIIERRRTE
-391 NILALAD
+391 NILEFCRMSHLSVFSLFEALAD

-423 FKYRRPSSLTSDG
+423 FKYRRPSSLNSDG

-472 TPPLRTAAPALVRPL
+472 TPPLQTAAPALARPL
-487 YHPLPETSQSH
+487 YHQLAETSQN
-498 HPIPANSRAAQD
+498 HPIPASPKAAQD

-519 PDDTSVQLPLRG
+519 PEDTSEQLPIRER
-531 GQEDLDFGP
+531 QEDLEIGA

-548 TSQTRDWGWEQS
+548 TSQTQDWDWEQS
-560 EEKEKYDFQI
+560 EEKEKYDFQV
-570 RQVYHANTAGEEEE
+570 RQVYHANAAGEEEE
-584 EEAAA
+584 EDAAA
-589 VGGETELA
+589 AGGETGLGWLLCSSFSLIIRGQQGDKSH
-597 LRFNQ
+597 LRSIWESQTTIQEQSTPATFNQ
-602 ISISTAVPYSMRRP
+602 ISISTAVPYSMRRA
-616 ELENSRVTSSRLRLF
+616 ELSERSRVTSSRFRLF
-631 RRLCHRDPHNAAF
+631 RRLSH
-644 CRELQPLA
+644 
-652 ARLAPR
+652 
-658 NSTARLWP
+658 
-666 RWPQDLHK
+666 
-674 ALARKNSLEDLKVE
+674 
-688 AFAGSQGEAANYS
+688 
-701 TMASVESPVLGASP
+701 
-715 TDIGQA
+715 
-721 EPLRGPGT
+721 GT
-729 ESNEFDVSPVG
+729 SFFHSNEFDVSPVG

-812 SRWSECSRTCGEGFQ
+812 SRWSECSRTCGEGSQ

-840 FDSSVYDDLCEAVG
+840 FDSSVYDDLCEAAG

-901 PLCDESRK
+901 ALCDESRK
-909 PSSEKPCT
+909 PSSEQLCT

-924 WTASEWGPCSG
+924 WTASDWGPCSG

-943 RFIACRNLEGK
+943 RFIVCRNLEGK

-973 GDKNCPAHWVEQEWE
+973 GDKNCPAHWVEQEWD

-995 RGMKTRLVLCVG
+995 RGTRSRLVLCAG

-1018 KRCETSP
+1018 KHCQASP
-1025 KPEEQA
+1025 KPEQQA

-1052 CGAGVRLREV
+1052 CGAGMRLREV
-1062 KCYQGEALA
+1062 KCYQGEALS

-1096 EDACEDKATAN
+1096 EDACEDKAMAN

-1128 SCRLKSP
+1128 SCRLKA

>member
-1 MPGRAPRA
+1 MPGRAPA
-9 PPRPLPPLVGPPSRL
+9 AAAPATAAGGPPRR
-24 LLRGSGSS
+24 LLRGRSSSS

-37 PLPAAS
+37 PLPCA
-43 SSSSSSSS
+43 SSSSSS
-51 APPPPSAIR
+51 APPPPPSA
-60 AGRNPDFPAEIPV
+60 
-73 SRQKSRFQG
+73 
-82 RNPGFPAEIPT
+82 
-93 LRGAGG
+93 L
-99 APASTDH
+99 
-106 KASCFPCRTQS
+106 
-117 WREVLR
+117 
-123 SWCGPTGL
+123 
-131 RPWYLR
+131 
-137 PTAACLGGI
+137 
-146 QVTGQLPVVLSSQA
+146 
-160 LQLTMLCFCQDSSEA
+160 SSEA
-175 ADGAGVWD
+175 EDGAGPWD

-214 LRQRLQMPQG
+214 LRQRLQMAQG
-224 TNSTMCVGQAKRYQ
+224 MNSTMCVGQARHYQ

-348 DGSTCHRVSGTFR
+348 DGSTCHRVSGSFR

-413 PQNFRVAGTI
+413 PQNFRVAGTV
-423 FKYRRPSSLTSDG
+423 FKYRRPPSLNSDG

-459 KMPHITYDYTVPR
+459 KMPHVTYDYTVPR
-472 TPPLRTAAPALVRPL
+472 TPPLRTAAPAVDRPL
-487 YHPLPETSQSH
+487 YRHLPEASQS

-510 FNATWLSLS
+510 LNATWLSLS
-519 PDDTSVQLPLRG
+519 PDDTSQQLPLREG
-531 GQEDLDFGP
+531 HEDLGLGH

-548 TSQTRDWGWEQS
+548 TSQTQDWGWEQS
-560 EEKEKYDFQI
+560 EEKKYDFQI
-570 RQVYHANTAGEEEE
+570 RQVYHTNTAGEEEE

-589 VGGETELA
+589 IGGETELA

-602 ISISTAVPYSMRRP
+602 ISISTAVPYSMRGS
-616 ELENSRVTSSRLRLF
+616 ELSENSRIVSSRLRLF
-631 RRLCHRDPHNAAF
+631 RRLCHRDPYNTAF
-644 CRELQPLA
+644 CRELQHLA
-652 ARLAPR
+652 ARLR
-658 NSTARLWP
+658 NSTAAGLWTETAA
-666 RWPQDLHK
+666 RWPQGLHK
-674 ALARKNSLEDLKVE
+674 APARKNSLEDLKVEE

-701 TMASVESPVLGASP
+701 MMVSAESPLLGASP
-715 TDIGQA
+715 TADISQA
-721 EPLRGPGT
+721 EPLRAPGT
-729 ESNEFDVSPVG
+729 ESNDFDVSPVG

-764 TSGISTSYAMCV
+764 TSAGISTSYAMCV

-781 EVDESYCDAL
+781 EVDETYCDAL

-812 SRWSECSRTCGEGFQ
+812 SRWSECSRTCGEGYQ

-840 FDSSVYDDLCEAVG
+840 FDSSVYDDLCESAG

-879 ECSARCGTPGTMKRE
+879 ECSARCGTQGTMKRE

-901 PLCDESRK
+901 PLCDESQK
-909 PSSEKPCT
+909 PSSEKACT

-924 WTASEWGPCSG
+924 WTTSDWGPCSG

-943 RFIACRNLEGK
+943 RFITCRNQEGK
-954 VISSSQCDP
+954 VISDSQCDP

-973 GDKNCPAHWVEQEWE
+973 GDKNCPAHWVEQEWD

-995 RGMKTRLVLCVG
+995 RGTKTRVVLCAG
-1007 LENGLYREYPE
+1007 LENGVYREYPE
-1018 KRCETSP
+1018 KRCEASQ

-1062 KCYQGEALA
+1062 KCYQGDVLA
-1071 QGCDPSAKPEARQTC
+1071 QGCDPTSKPEARQTC

-1096 EDACEDKATAN
+1096 EEDCEDKATAN

-1120 YYRKACCW
+1120 YYRKACCR
-1128 SCRLKSP
+1128 SCRLRSP

>member
-1 MPGRAPRA
+1 
-9 PPRPLPPLVGPPSRL
+9 
-24 LLRGSGSS
+24 
-32 SAAWP
+32 
-37 PLPAAS
+37 
-43 SSSSSSSS
+43 
-51 APPPPSAIR
+51 
-60 AGRNPDFPAEIPV
+60 
-73 SRQKSRFQG
+73 
-82 RNPGFPAEIPT
+82 
-93 LRGAGG
+93 
-99 APASTDH
+99 
-106 KASCFPCRTQS
+106 
-117 WREVLR
+117 
-123 SWCGPTGL
+123 
-131 RPWYLR
+131 
-137 PTAACLGGI
+137 
-146 QVTGQLPVVLSSQA
+146 
-160 LQLTMLCFCQDSSEA
+160 
-175 ADGAGVWD
+175 
-183 EEVTKWWGEWS
+183 WWGEWS

-214 LRQRLQMPQG
+214 LQQRLQMPQG

-257 SSFNAKAFGKRYY
+257 SSFNAKAFGKHYY

-297 ERQLMARAQDGTS
+297 ERQLMAQAQDGTS

-361 KAISQIGYVFITN
+361 KAISQIGYIFITN

-423 FKYRRPSSLTSDG
+423 FKYRRPLSLNSDG

-472 TPPLRTAAPALVRPL
+472 TPPLRTAAPALARPL
-487 YHPLPETSQSH
+487 YHHLPETSQS

-519 PDDTSVQLPLRG
+519 PDDTSEQLPLRK
-531 GQEDLDFGP
+531 GQEDLHFGP
-540 PHFFQTNS
+540 PRFFQTNS
-548 TSQTRDWGWEQS
+548 TSQTRDWDWEQS
-560 EEKEKYDFQI
+560 EEKEKYDFRI

-584 EEAAA
+584 EEAVAA
-589 VGGETELA
+589 GGETELGCPVIVRGQQGDKSDPRSVWESHTIQEQRTFNACILIPA

-602 ISISTAVPYSMRRP
+602 ISISTAVPYSMRRA
-616 ELENSRVTSSRLRLF
+616 ELSESSRLTSSRLRLF
-631 RRLCHRDPHNAAF
+631 RRLSHTTSFFH
-644 CRELQPLA
+644 
-652 ARLAPR
+652 
-658 NSTARLWP
+658 
-666 RWPQDLHK
+666 
-674 ALARKNSLEDLKVE
+674 
-688 AFAGSQGEAANYS
+688 
-701 TMASVESPVLGASP
+701 
-715 TDIGQA
+715 
-721 EPLRGPGT
+721 
-729 ESNEFDVSPVG
+729 SNEFDVSPMG

-764 TSGISTSYAMCV
+764 TSAGISTSYAMCV

-812 SRWSECSRTCGEGFQ
+812 SQWSECSRTCGEGFQ

-840 FDSSVYDDLCEAVG
+840 FDSSVYDDLCEAAG

-909 PSSEKPCT
+909 PSSEKACT

-924 WTASEWGPCSG
+924 WTASDWGPCSG

-943 RFIACRNLEGK
+943 RVIACRNLEGK

-1062 KCYQGEALA
+1062 KCYQGESLA
-1071 QGCDPSAKPEARQTC
+1071 QGCDPSAKPEARQIC

-1107 CVLVLKVKLCSHW
+1107 CLLVLKVKLCSHW

-1128 SCRLKSP
+1128 SCRLKS

>member
-1 MPGRAPRA
+1 
-9 PPRPLPPLVGPPSRL
+9 
-24 LLRGSGSS
+24 
-32 SAAWP
+32 
-37 PLPAAS
+37 
-43 SSSSSSSS
+43 
-51 APPPPSAIR
+51 
-60 AGRNPDFPAEIPV
+60 
-73 SRQKSRFQG
+73 
-82 RNPGFPAEIPT
+82 
-93 LRGAGG
+93 GA
-99 APASTDH
+99 
-106 KASCFPCRTQS
+106 
-117 WREVLR
+117 
-123 SWCGPTGL
+123 
-131 RPWYLR
+131 
-137 PTAACLGGI
+137 
-146 QVTGQLPVVLSSQA
+146 
-160 LQLTMLCFCQDSSEA
+160 SSEA
-175 ADGAGVWD
+175 ADGAGAWD

-224 TNSTMCVGQAKRYQ
+224 MNSTMCVGQAKHYQ

-257 SSFNAKAFGKRYY
+257 SSFNAKAFGKHYY

-333 LYSPRTMDRCRVCGG
+333 LHSPRTMDRCRVCGG

-398 ESGHFFFNGNSAIDN
+398 ESGHFFFNGNSAIDH
-413 PQNFRVAGTI
+413 PQNFRVAGTV
-423 FKYRRPSSLTSDG
+423 FKYRRPSSLNSDG

-441 AHGPTNQSLNAMY
+441 AHGPTNQSLNAM
-454 YNFNG
+454 
-459 KMPHITYDYTVPR
+459 VCEQ
-472 TPPLRTAAPALVRPL
+472 PLLGFPVF
-487 YHPLPETSQSH
+487 

-519 PDDTSVQLPLRG
+519 PDDTSEQLPLRE
-531 GQEDLDFGP
+531 GQEDLDFGA

-548 TSQTRDWGWEQS
+548 TSQTQDWGWEQS

-584 EEAAA
+584 EEVDQGFALSVHQWSALPK
-589 VGGETELA
+589 VGKMESRNIGFLSIFKDSREEFPYISCLQHFFFFSFLA
-597 LRFNQ
+597 H
-602 ISISTAVPYSMRRP
+602 T
-616 ELENSRVTSSRLRLF
+616 TSF
-631 RRLCHRDPHNAAF
+631 FH
-644 CRELQPLA
+644 
-652 ARLAPR
+652 
-658 NSTARLWP
+658 
-666 RWPQDLHK
+666 
-674 ALARKNSLEDLKVE
+674 
-688 AFAGSQGEAANYS
+688 
-701 TMASVESPVLGASP
+701 
-715 TDIGQA
+715 
-721 EPLRGPGT
+721 
-729 ESNEFDVSPVG
+729 SNEFDVSPVG

-797 HEFCTGRD
+797 HEFCTGRE

-840 FDSSVYDDLCEAVG
+840 FDSSVYNDLCEAAG
-854 LARPMERKAC
+854 LARPMEKKAC

-909 PSSEKPCT
+909 PSSEKVCT

-924 WTASEWGPCSG
+924 WTASDWGPCSG
-935 SCGEGRMS
+935 PCGEGRMS
-943 RFIACRNLEGK
+943 RFVACRNLEGK

-995 RGMKTRLVLCVG
+995 RGVKTRLVLCVG

-1071 QGCDPSAKPEARQTC
+1071 QGCDPSAKPEARQMC

-1120 YYRKACCW
+1120 YYRKACCS

>member
-1 MPGRAPRA
+1 
-9 PPRPLPPLVGPPSRL
+9 
-24 LLRGSGSS
+24 
-32 SAAWP
+32 
-37 PLPAAS
+37 
-43 SSSSSSSS
+43 
-51 APPPPSAIR
+51 
-60 AGRNPDFPAEIPV
+60 
-73 SRQKSRFQG
+73 
-82 RNPGFPAEIPT
+82 
-93 LRGAGG
+93 
-99 APASTDH
+99 
-106 KASCFPCRTQS
+106 
-117 WREVLR
+117 
-123 SWCGPTGL
+123 
-131 RPWYLR
+131 
-137 PTAACLGGI
+137 
-146 QVTGQLPVVLSSQA
+146 
-160 LQLTMLCFCQDSSEA
+160 
-175 ADGAGVWD
+175 
-183 EEVTKWWGEWS
+183 WWGEWS

-224 TNSTMCVGQAKRYQ
+224 TNSTMCVGQAKHYQ

-297 ERQLMARAQDGTS
+297 ERQLMAQAQDGTS

-348 DGSTCHRVSGTFR
+348 DGSTCHRVSGSFR

-423 FKYRRPSSLTSDG
+423 FKYRRPPSLNSDG

-472 TPPLRTAAPALVRPL
+472 TPPLRTAAPAVDSPL
-487 YHPLPETSQSH
+487 YHHLPETSQN
-498 HPIPANSRAAQD
+498 HPVPANSRAAQD

-519 PDDTSVQLPLRG
+519 PDDTSEQLPLREG
-531 GQEDLDFGP
+531 HEDLGFGHA
-540 PHFFQTNS
+540 HFFQTNS
-548 TSQTRDWGWEQS
+548 TSQTRDWGWEQG
-560 EEKEKYDFQI
+560 EEKKYDFQI
-570 RQVYHANTAGEEEE
+570 RQIYHANTAGEEEE

-589 VGGETELA
+589 IAGETELGWLLLIIRQKQGGKSNLTSVWESQTTIQGQSTPLNHPCIFLPA

-616 ELENSRVTSSRLRLF
+616 ELSENSRVASSRLRLF
-631 RRLCHRDPHNAAF
+631 RRLCHPDPH
-644 CRELQPLA
+644 
-652 ARLAPR
+652 
-658 NSTARLWP
+658 STAFS
-666 RWPQDLHK
+666 H
-674 ALARKNSLEDLKVE
+674 
-688 AFAGSQGEAANYS
+688 AAS
-701 TMASVESPVLGASP
+701 FFH
-715 TDIGQA
+715 
-721 EPLRGPGT
+721 
-729 ESNEFDVSPVG
+729 SNEFDVSPIG

-764 TSGISTSYAMCV
+764 TSAGISTSYAMCV

-781 EVDESYCDAL
+781 EVDETYCDAL

-812 SRWSECSRTCGEGFQ
+812 SRWSECSRTCGEGYQ

-840 FDSSVYDDLCEAVG
+840 FDSSVYDDLCEAAG

-864 KNKACGPQWELSEWS
+864 KNKACGPQWELSGWS
-879 ECSARCGTPGTMKRE
+879 ECSARCGTQGTMKRE

-901 PLCDESRK
+901 PLCDESQK
-909 PSSEKPCT
+909 PSSEKVCT

-924 WTASEWGPCSG
+924 WTTSDWGPCSG

-954 VISSSQCDP
+954 VISDLQCDP

-973 GDKNCPAHWVEQEWE
+973 GDKNCPAHWVEQEWD

-995 RGMKTRLVLCVG
+995 RGMKTRLVLCAG
-1007 LENGLYREYPE
+1007 LENGVYREYPE
-1018 KRCETSP
+1018 KRCEAFQ
-1025 KPEEQA
+1025 KPEERA

-1071 QGCDPSAKPEARQTC
+1071 QGCDPTSKPEARQTC

-1096 EDACEDKATAN
+1096 EEDCEDKATAN

-1120 YYRKACCW
+1120 YYRRACCR
-1128 SCRLKSP
+1128 SCRLKS

>member
-1 MPGRAPRA
+1 
-9 PPRPLPPLVGPPSRL
+9 
-24 LLRGSGSS
+24 
-32 SAAWP
+32 
-37 PLPAAS
+37 
-43 SSSSSSSS
+43 
-51 APPPPSAIR
+51 
-60 AGRNPDFPAEIPV
+60 
-73 SRQKSRFQG
+73 
-82 RNPGFPAEIPT
+82 
-93 LRGAGG
+93 
-99 APASTDH
+99 
-106 KASCFPCRTQS
+106 
-117 WREVLR
+117 
-123 SWCGPTGL
+123 
-131 RPWYLR
+131 
-137 PTAACLGGI
+137 
-146 QVTGQLPVVLSSQA
+146 
-160 LQLTMLCFCQDSSEA
+160 
-175 ADGAGVWD
+175 
-183 EEVTKWWGEWS
+183 WWGEWS

-200 RSCGGGVMSRERHC
+200 RSCGGGVTSRERHC

-224 TNSTMCVGQAKRYQ
+224 TNSTMCVGQAKHYQ

-282 ISNKPCDLQCTTRSG
+282 ISNKPCDLQCTTQSG

-348 DGSTCHRVSGTFR
+348 DGSTCHRVSGSFR
-361 KAISQIGYVFITN
+361 KAVSQIGYVFITN

-391 NILALAD
+391 NILVSHLSVFSLFEALAD

-423 FKYRRPSSLTSDG
+423 FKYRRPLSLNSDG

-472 TPPLRTAAPALVRPL
+472 TPPLRTAAPAVDRPL
-487 YHPLPETSQSH
+487 YHHLPETSQD

-519 PDDTSVQLPLRG
+519 PDDTSEQLPLREG
-531 GQEDLDFGP
+531 HEDLGFSH

-548 TSQTRDWGWEQS
+548 SQARDWGWEQG
-560 EEKEKYDFQI
+560 EEKKYDFQI
-570 RQVYHANTAGEEEE
+570 RQVYHANTEGEE

-589 VGGETELA
+589 VGGETELGSLLCFFFSPILFIESGHPTLVFLKSKVALPSGLTGGNA

-602 ISISTAVPYSMRRP
+602 ISISTAVPYSMRRS
-616 ELENSRVTSSRLRLF
+616 ELSENSGIASSSLRLF
-631 RRLCHRDPHNAAF
+631 RRLCHRDPHNTAF
-644 CRELQPLA
+644 FF
-652 ARLAPR
+652 
-658 NSTARLWP
+658 
-666 RWPQDLHK
+666 H
-674 ALARKNSLEDLKVE
+674 
-688 AFAGSQGEAANYS
+688 
-701 TMASVESPVLGASP
+701 
-715 TDIGQA
+715 
-721 EPLRGPGT
+721 
-729 ESNEFDVSPVG
+729 SNEFDVSPVG

-781 EVDESYCDAL
+781 EVDETYCDAL

-812 SRWSECSRTCGEGFQ
+812 SRWSECSRTCGEGYQ

-840 FDSSVYDDLCEAVG
+840 FDSSVYDDLCESAG

-879 ECSARCGTPGTMKRE
+879 ECSARCGTQGTMKRE

-901 PLCDESRK
+901 PLCDKSQK
-909 PSSEKPCT
+909 PSSEKACT

-924 WTASEWGPCSG
+924 WTASDWGPCSG

-973 GDKNCPAHWVEQEWE
+973 GDKNCPAHWVEQEWD
-988 QCDASCG
+988 QCNASCG
-995 RGMKTRLVLCVG
+995 RGVKTRVVLCAG
-1007 LENGLYREYPE
+1007 LENGVYREYPE
-1018 KRCETSP
+1018 KRCEASQ

-1071 QGCDPSAKPEARQTC
+1071 QGCDPTSKPEARQTC

-1096 EDACEDKATAN
+1096 EDDCEDKVTAN

-1120 YYRKACCW
+1120 YYRKACCR
-1128 SCRLKSP
+1128 SCRLKS

>member
-1 MPGRAPRA
+1 
-9 PPRPLPPLVGPPSRL
+9 
-24 LLRGSGSS
+24 
-32 SAAWP
+32 
-37 PLPAAS
+37 
-43 SSSSSSSS
+43 
-51 APPPPSAIR
+51 
-60 AGRNPDFPAEIPV
+60 
-73 SRQKSRFQG
+73 
-82 RNPGFPAEIPT
+82 
-93 LRGAGG
+93 
-99 APASTDH
+99 
-106 KASCFPCRTQS
+106 
-117 WREVLR
+117 
-123 SWCGPTGL
+123 
-131 RPWYLR
+131 
-137 PTAACLGGI
+137 
-146 QVTGQLPVVLSSQA
+146 
-160 LQLTMLCFCQDSSEA
+160 
-175 ADGAGVWD
+175 
-183 EEVTKWWGEWS
+183 WWGEWS

-214 LRQRLQMPQG
+214 LRQRLQMAQG
-224 TNSTMCVGQAKRYQ
+224 MNSTMCVGQAKHYQ

-310 CKDRTYQGVC
+310 CKDRTFQGVC

-333 LYSPRTMDRCRVCGG
+333 LYSARTMDRCRVCGG

-423 FKYRRPSSLTSDG
+423 FKYRRPSSLNSDG

-441 AHGPTNQSLNAMY
+441 AHGPTNHSLNAMY

-472 TPPLRTAAPALVRPL
+472 TPPLQTAAPALARPL
-487 YHPLPETSQSH
+487 YHHLPETSQSH
-498 HPIPANSRAAQD
+498 PSPDNSRAAED

-519 PDDTSVQLPLRG
+519 PDDTSEQLPLRE

-540 PHFFQTNS
+540 SHFFQTNS

-560 EEKEKYDFQI
+560 EEKEKYSFQI
-570 RQVYHANTAGEEEE
+570 RQVYHANTAGEGEE

-589 VGGETELA
+589 AGGETELGLLLCSSFPRRTLNVFCLIKCHTLKYKPSHIVKACIFLPA

-602 ISISTAVPYSMRRP
+602 ISISTAVPYSMRRA
-616 ELENSRVTSSRLRLF
+616 ELSENSRVTSSRLRLF
-631 RRLCHRDPHNAAF
+631 RRLSHTTSFFH
-644 CRELQPLA
+644 
-652 ARLAPR
+652 
-658 NSTARLWP
+658 
-666 RWPQDLHK
+666 
-674 ALARKNSLEDLKVE
+674 
-688 AFAGSQGEAANYS
+688 
-701 TMASVESPVLGASP
+701 
-715 TDIGQA
+715 
-721 EPLRGPGT
+721 
-729 ESNEFDVSPVG
+729 SNEFDVSPVD
-740 HDDISLADMYRW
+740 HDNISLADMYRW

-764 TSGISTSYAMCV
+764 TSAGISTSYAMCV

-840 FDSSVYDDLCEAVG
+840 FDSSVYDDLCEAAG

-879 ECSARCGTPGTMKRE
+879 ECSGRCGTPGTMQRE

-901 PLCDESRK
+901 ALCDDSRK
-909 PSSEKPCT
+909 PSSEKECT
-917 GPPCDRR
+917 GPPCHRR
-924 WTASEWGPCSG
+924 WTASDWGPCSG

-973 GDKNCPAHWVEQEWE
+973 GDKNCPAHWVEQEWD
-988 QCDASCG
+988 QCNASCG
-995 RGMKTRLVLCVG
+995 RGVKTRLVLCVG

-1018 KRCETSP
+1018 RHCQASP

-1031 ACFRRPCSTW
+1031 PCFRRPCSTW

-1071 QGCDPSAKPEARQTC
+1071 QGCDPSAKPEARQMC

-1128 SCRLKSP
+1128 SCRLKS

>member
-1 MPGRAPRA
+1 
-9 PPRPLPPLVGPPSRL
+9 
-24 LLRGSGSS
+24 
-32 SAAWP
+32 
-37 PLPAAS
+37 
-43 SSSSSSSS
+43 
-51 APPPPSAIR
+51 
-60 AGRNPDFPAEIPV
+60 
-73 SRQKSRFQG
+73 
-82 RNPGFPAEIPT
+82 
-93 LRGAGG
+93 
-99 APASTDH
+99 
-106 KASCFPCRTQS
+106 
-117 WREVLR
+117 
-123 SWCGPTGL
+123 
-131 RPWYLR
+131 
-137 PTAACLGGI
+137 
-146 QVTGQLPVVLSSQA
+146 
-160 LQLTMLCFCQDSSEA
+160 
-175 ADGAGVWD
+175 
-183 EEVTKWWGEWS
+183 WWGEWS

-214 LRQRLQMPQG
+214 LQQRLQMPQG
-224 TNSTMCVGQAKRYQ
+224 TNSTMCVGKAKHYQ

-348 DGSTCHRVSGTFR
+348 DGSTCHRVSGSFR

-423 FKYRRPSSLTSDG
+423 FKYRRPSSLNSDG

-459 KMPHITYDYTVPR
+459 KMPHVTYDYTVPR
-472 TPPLRTAAPALVRPL
+472 TPPLRTAAPALARPL
-487 YHPLPETSQSH
+487 YHQLPETSQN
-498 HPIPANSRAAQD
+498 HPIPASSRAAQD
-510 FNATWLSLS
+510 FNATWLLLS
-519 PDDTSVQLPLRG
+519 ADDTSEQLPLRE

-560 EEKEKYDFQI
+560 EEKEKYDFHI
-570 RQVYHANTAGEEEE
+570 RQVYHANAAGEEEEE

-589 VGGETELA
+589 VGRETGLGWLLCSSFSRPSNSPVIIRGQQGDKSHPRSIWESQTTIQEQSTPAKLCSPA

-616 ELENSRVTSSRLRLF
+616 ELSEHSRVTPSRLRLF
-631 RRLCHRDPHNAAF
+631 RRLSHTTSFSH
-644 CRELQPLA
+644 
-652 ARLAPR
+652 
-658 NSTARLWP
+658 
-666 RWPQDLHK
+666 
-674 ALARKNSLEDLKVE
+674 
-688 AFAGSQGEAANYS
+688 
-701 TMASVESPVLGASP
+701 
-715 TDIGQA
+715 
-721 EPLRGPGT
+721 
-729 ESNEFDVSPVG
+729 SNEFDVSPVG

-781 EVDESYCDAL
+781 EVDESHCDAL

-805 CQPRWET
+805 CQPRRWET
-812 SRWSECSRTCGEGFQ
+812 SRWSECSRTCGEGSQ

-840 FDSSVYDDLCEAVG
+840 FDSSVYDDLCEAAG

-901 PLCDESRK
+901 ALCDESRK
-909 PSSEKPCT
+909 PSSEQPCT

-924 WTASEWGPCSG
+924 WTASDWGPCSG

-963 ATKPLAVHPC
+963 ATRPLAVHPC
-973 GDKNCPAHWVEQEWE
+973 GDKNCPAHWVEQEWD

-995 RGMKTRLVLCVG
+995 RGMRTRLVLCAG
-1007 LENGLYREYPE
+1007 LENGQYREYPE
-1018 KRCETSP
+1018 KRCQASP
-1025 KPEEQA
+1025 KPEQQA

-1128 SCRLKSP
+1128 SCRLKA

>member
-1 MPGRAPRA
+1 
-9 PPRPLPPLVGPPSRL
+9 
-24 LLRGSGSS
+24 
-32 SAAWP
+32 
-37 PLPAAS
+37 
-43 SSSSSSSS
+43 
-51 APPPPSAIR
+51 
-60 AGRNPDFPAEIPV
+60 
-73 SRQKSRFQG
+73 
-82 RNPGFPAEIPT
+82 
-93 LRGAGG
+93 
-99 APASTDH
+99 
-106 KASCFPCRTQS
+106 
-117 WREVLR
+117 
-123 SWCGPTGL
+123 
-131 RPWYLR
+131 
-137 PTAACLGGI
+137 
-146 QVTGQLPVVLSSQA
+146 
-160 LQLTMLCFCQDSSEA
+160 
-175 ADGAGVWD
+175 
-183 EEVTKWWGEWS
+183 WWGEWS

-224 TNSTMCVGQAKRYQ
+224 TNSTMCVGQAKHYQ

-282 ISNKPCDLQCTTRSG
+282 ISNKPCDLQCTTQSG
-297 ERQLMARAQDGTS
+297 ERQLMAQAQDGTS

-333 LYSPRTMDRCRVCGG
+333 LYSSRTMDRCRVCGG
-348 DGSTCHRVSGTFR
+348 DGSTCHRVSGSFR
-361 KAISQIGYVFITN
+361 KGISQIGYVFVTN

-423 FKYRRPSSLTSDG
+423 FKYRRPSSLKSDG

-472 TPPLRTAAPALVRPL
+472 TPALRTAAPAVDAPL
-487 YHPLPETSQSH
+487 YHHLPETSQNQ
-498 HPIPANSRAAQD
+498 PIPANSRAAQD
-510 FNATWLSLS
+510 FNTTWLSLS
-519 PDDTSVQLPLRG
+519 PDDTSEQLPLGEGR
-531 GQEDLDFGP
+531 EDLDFS
-540 PHFFQTNS
+540 HHDLFQTNS
-548 TSQTRDWGWEQS
+548 TSQPRNWGWEQGG
-560 EEKEKYDFQI
+560 EKEEKYDIQI
-570 RQVYHANTAGEEEE
+570 RQVYHANTGREEE
-584 EEAAA
+584 EEATA
-589 VGGETELA
+589 VGGETELGWLLCFSLIPKSSPSEISSIHSRQRIFYPHKHPHVFPPA
-597 LRFNQ
+597 LRLNQ
-602 ISISTAVPYSMRRP
+602 ISISTAIPYSMRRP
-616 ELENSRVTSSRLRLF
+616 ELSENSRMASSRLRLF
-631 RRLCHRDPHNAAF
+631 RRLCHRDPNNSAF
-644 CRELQPLA
+644 CRELH
-652 ARLAPR
+652 
-658 NSTARLWP
+658 SYFF
-666 RWPQDLHK
+666 LH
-674 ALARKNSLEDLKVE
+674 
-688 AFAGSQGEAANYS
+688 
-701 TMASVESPVLGASP
+701 
-715 TDIGQA
+715 
-721 EPLRGPGT
+721 
-729 ESNEFDVSPVG
+729 SNEFDVSPVG

-764 TSGISTSYAMCV
+764 TSAGISASYAMCV

-781 EVDESYCDAL
+781 EVDETYCDAL
-791 TRPEPT
+791 MRPEPT

-805 CQPRWET
+805 CQPRRWET
-812 SRWSECSRTCGEGFQ
+812 SRWSECSRTCGEGYQ

-840 FDSSVYDDLCEAVG
+840 FDSSVYDDLCESAG

-864 KNKACGPQWELSEWS
+864 QNTACGPQWELSEWS
-879 ECSARCGTPGTMKRE
+879 ECSARCGTQGMMKRE

-901 PLCDESRK
+901 PICDESQK
-909 PSSEKPCT
+909 PSSEKVCT

-924 WTASEWGPCSG
+924 WIASDWGPCSG

-943 RFIACRNLEGK
+943 RFIACRNREGK
-954 VISSSQCDP
+954 VISDSQCDP
-963 ATKPLAVHPC
+963 AAKPLAIHPC
-973 GDKNCPAHWVEQEWE
+973 GDKNCPAHWVEQEWD
-988 QCDASCG
+988 QCDATCG
-995 RGMKTRLVLCVG
+995 RGRKTRIVLCAG
-1007 LENGLYREYPE
+1007 LENGVYREYPE
-1018 KRCETSP
+1018 RHCEASQ

-1062 KCYQGEALA
+1062 KCYQGETLG
-1071 QGCDPSAKPEARQTC
+1071 QGCDPTSKPEARQNC

-1096 EDACEDKATAN
+1096 EDDCEDRATAN

-1120 YYRKACCW
+1120 YYRKACCR
-1128 SCRLKSP
+1128 SCHTKS

>member
-1 MPGRAPRA
+1 
-9 PPRPLPPLVGPPSRL
+9 
-24 LLRGSGSS
+24 
-32 SAAWP
+32 
-37 PLPAAS
+37 
-43 SSSSSSSS
+43 
-51 APPPPSAIR
+51 
-60 AGRNPDFPAEIPV
+60 
-73 SRQKSRFQG
+73 
-82 RNPGFPAEIPT
+82 
-93 LRGAGG
+93 
-99 APASTDH
+99 
-106 KASCFPCRTQS
+106 
-117 WREVLR
+117 
-123 SWCGPTGL
+123 
-131 RPWYLR
+131 
-137 PTAACLGGI
+137 
-146 QVTGQLPVVLSSQA
+146 
-160 LQLTMLCFCQDSSEA
+160 DSSEA
-175 ADGAGVWD
+175 ADGAGPWD

-214 LRQRLQMPQG
+214 LRQRLQMPQE
-224 TNSTMCVGQAKRYQ
+224 TNSTMCAGQAKHYQ

-348 DGSTCHRVSGTFR
+348 DGSTCHRVSGSFR

-423 FKYRRPSSLTSDG
+423 FKYRRPSSLNSDG

-454 YNFNG
+454 YNLNG

-472 TPPLRTAAPALVRPL
+472 TPPLRTATPALDRPL
-487 YHPLPETSQSH
+487 YHHLPDTGQN
-498 HPIPANSRAAQD
+498 HPIPANSRASQD

-519 PDDTSVQLPLRG
+519 PDDTMEQLPLREG
-531 GQEDLDFGP
+531 HEDLGFRH

-548 TSQTRDWGWEQS
+548 TSQTRDWEQD

-570 RQVYHANTAGEEEE
+570 RQVYHASTGEE
-584 EEAAA
+584 EEAAGA
-589 VGGETELA
+589 AAPGDQAGPKELHGRTMDQDSCPVA
-597 LRFNQ
+597 
-602 ISISTAVPYSMRRP
+602 TGP
-616 ELENSRVTSSRLRLF
+616 
-631 RRLCHRDPHNAAF
+631 
-644 CRELQPLA
+644 
-652 ARLAPR
+652 
-658 NSTARLWP
+658 
-666 RWPQDLHK
+666 PQ
-674 ALARKNSLEDLKVE
+674 S
-688 AFAGSQGEAANYS
+688 AGPN
-701 TMASVESPVLGASP
+701 
-715 TDIGQA
+715 D
-721 EPLRGPGT
+721 
-729 ESNEFDVSPVG
+729 FDVSPVSPE
-740 HDDISLADMYRW
+740 DISLADMYRW

-781 EVDESYCDAL
+781 EVDETYCDAL

-812 SRWSECSRTCGEGFQ
+812 SRWSECSRTCGEGYQ

-840 FDSSVYDDLCEAVG
+840 FDSSVYDDLCESAG

-879 ECSARCGTPGTMKRE
+879 ECSARCGAQGTMKRE
-894 VRCSVEA
+894 VRCSVEGA
-901 PLCDESRK
+901 LCDESRK
-909 PSSEKPCT
+909 PSGEKACT

-924 WTASEWGPCSG
+924 WTASDWGPCSG

-943 RFIACRNLEGK
+943 RFVACRNQEGK
-954 VISSSQCDP
+954 VISNSQCDP

-973 GDKNCPAHWVEQEWE
+973 GDKNCPAHWVEQEWD

-995 RGMKTRLVLCVG
+995 RGTKTRVVLCAG
-1007 LENGLYREYPE
+1007 LENGVYREYPE
-1018 KRCETSP
+1018 KRCEASQ
-1025 KPEEQA
+1025 KPEEQT

-1062 KCYQGEALA
+1062 KCYQGEVLA
-1071 QGCDPSAKPEARQTC
+1071 QGCDPASKPEARQTC
-1086 QLQPCPTEAP
+1086 QLQPCPTDAP
-1096 EDACEDKATAN
+1096 EEDCEDKVTAN

-1120 YYRKACCW
+1120 YYRKACCR

>member
-1 MPGRAPRA
+1 
-9 PPRPLPPLVGPPSRL
+9 
-24 LLRGSGSS
+24 
-32 SAAWP
+32 
-37 PLPAAS
+37 
-43 SSSSSSSS
+43 
-51 APPPPSAIR
+51 
-60 AGRNPDFPAEIPV
+60 
-73 SRQKSRFQG
+73 
-82 RNPGFPAEIPT
+82 
-93 LRGAGG
+93 
-99 APASTDH
+99 
-106 KASCFPCRTQS
+106 
-117 WREVLR
+117 
-123 SWCGPTGL
+123 
-131 RPWYLR
+131 
-137 PTAACLGGI
+137 
-146 QVTGQLPVVLSSQA
+146 
-160 LQLTMLCFCQDSSEA
+160 
-175 ADGAGVWD
+175 
-183 EEVTKWWGEWS
+183 WWGEWS

-200 RSCGGGVMSRERHC
+200 RSCGGGVTSRERHC
-214 LRQRLQMPQG
+214 LQQRLQMPQG
-224 TNSTMCVGQAKRYQ
+224 TNSTMCVGQPKHYQ

-257 SSFNAKAFGKRYY
+257 SSFNAKAFGKHYY

-333 LYSPRTMDRCRVCGG
+333 LHSARTMDRCRVCGG

-398 ESGHFFFNGNSAIDN
+398 ESGHFFFNGNSAIDH
-413 PQNFRVAGTI
+413 PQNFRVAGTT
-423 FKYRRPSSLTSDG
+423 FKYRRPPSLNSDG

-441 AHGPTNQSLNAMY
+441 AQGPTNQSLNAMY

-459 KMPHITYDYTVPR
+459 KMPHVTYDYTVPR
-472 TPPLRTAAPALVRPL
+472 TPPLQTAAPALAR
-487 YHPLPETSQSH
+487 LPETSQN
-498 HPIPANSRAAQD
+498 HPVPAKSRGAAQD

-519 PDDTSVQLPLRG
+519 PDDTSEQLPLRE

-540 PHFFQTNS
+540 PRFFQTNS
-548 TSQTRDWGWEQS
+548 TSQSQDWGWEQS
-560 EEKEKYDFQI
+560 EEKKKYDFQI
-570 RQVYHANTAGEEEE
+570 RRVYHANTAGEEEE
-584 EEAAA
+584 EEEEAAA
-589 VGGETELA
+589 AGGETGLGWLLCSSFSRDKSHPRPIWESQTTVQEKSTPTMLCSPA

-602 ISISTAVPYSMRRP
+602 ISISTAVPYSIRRP
-616 ELENSRVTSSRLRLF
+616 ELPEHGRVTPSRLRLL
-631 RRLCHRDPHNAAF
+631 RRLCHRDDF
-644 CRELQPLA
+644 FSFLA
-652 ARLAPR
+652 HTT
-658 NSTARLWP
+658 SFS
-666 RWPQDLHK
+666 H
-674 ALARKNSLEDLKVE
+674 
-688 AFAGSQGEAANYS
+688 
-701 TMASVESPVLGASP
+701 
-715 TDIGQA
+715 
-721 EPLRGPGT
+721 
-729 ESNEFDVSPVG
+729 SNEFDVSPVG

-764 TSGISTSYAMCV
+764 TSGISSSYAMCV

-812 SRWSECSRTCGEGFQ
+812 SRWSECSRTCGDGSQ

-840 FDSSVYDDLCEAVG
+840 FDSSVYDDLCEAAG

-879 ECSARCGTPGTMKRE
+879 ECSARCGAAGTMKRE

-901 PLCDESRK
+901 ALCDESRK
-909 PSSEKPCT
+909 PSSEQPCA

-924 WTASEWGPCSG
+924 WTASDWGPCSG

-973 GDKNCPAHWVEQEWE
+973 GDKNCPAHWVEQEWD

-995 RGMKTRLVLCVG
+995 RGTRTRLVLCAG

-1018 KRCETSP
+1018 RHCQASP
-1025 KPEEQA
+1025 KPEQQA

-1128 SCRLKSP
+1128 SCRLKA

>member
-1 MPGRAPRA
+1 
-9 PPRPLPPLVGPPSRL
+9 
-24 LLRGSGSS
+24 
-32 SAAWP
+32 
-37 PLPAAS
+37 
-43 SSSSSSSS
+43 
-51 APPPPSAIR
+51 
-60 AGRNPDFPAEIPV
+60 
-73 SRQKSRFQG
+73 
-82 RNPGFPAEIPT
+82 
-93 LRGAGG
+93 
-99 APASTDH
+99 
-106 KASCFPCRTQS
+106 
-117 WREVLR
+117 
-123 SWCGPTGL
+123 
-131 RPWYLR
+131 
-137 PTAACLGGI
+137 
-146 QVTGQLPVVLSSQA
+146 
-160 LQLTMLCFCQDSSEA
+160 
-175 ADGAGVWD
+175 
-183 EEVTKWWGEWS
+183 WWGEWS

-224 TNSTMCVGQAKRYQ
+224 TNNTVCVGQAKHYQ

-257 SSFNAKAFGKRYY
+257 SSFNAKAFGKHYY

-348 DGSTCHRVSGTFR
+348 DGSTCHRVSGSFR

-436 LEYII
+436 LEYIM

-472 TPPLRTAAPALVRPL
+472 TPPLRTAAPALARPL
-487 YHPLPETSQSH
+487 YRHLPESSQN
-498 HPIPANSRAAQD
+498 HPMPANSRAAQD

-519 PDDTSVQLPLRG
+519 PDDTSEQLPLREG
-531 GQEDLDFGP
+531 HEDLGFGHQ
-540 PHFFQTNS
+540 HFFQTNS
-548 TSQTRDWGWEQS
+548 TSQTRDWGWEQG
-560 EEKEKYDFQI
+560 EENEKYDFQI
-570 RQVYHANTAGEEEE
+570 RQIYHANTAGEEEE
-584 EEAAA
+584 EETAAI
-589 VGGETELA
+589 GGETELGWLLCFSFSLFFCLAKCHEPSSIVKASCIFLPA

-616 ELENSRVTSSRLRLF
+616 ELSENSPVASSRLRLF
-631 RRLCHRDPHNAAF
+631 RRLCHRDPPNAA
-644 CRELQPLA
+644 LSHP
-652 ARLAPR
+652 
-658 NSTARLWP
+658 T
-666 RWPQDLHK
+666 
-674 ALARKNSLEDLKVE
+674 SL
-688 AFAGSQGEAANYS
+688 FH
-701 TMASVESPVLGASP
+701 
-715 TDIGQA
+715 
-721 EPLRGPGT
+721 
-729 ESNEFDVSPVG
+729 SNEFDVSPVG

-812 SRWSECSRTCGEGFQ
+812 SRWSECSRTCGEGSQ

-840 FDSSVYDDLCEAVG
+840 FDSSVYDDLCEAAG
-854 LARPMERKAC
+854 LARPMERKVC

-879 ECSARCGTPGTMKRE
+879 ECSARCGTQGTMRRE
-894 VRCSVEA
+894 VRCSVEVS
-901 PLCDESRK
+901 LCDESQK
-909 PSSEKPCT
+909 PSSEKVCT

-924 WTASEWGPCSG
+924 WTTSDWGPCSG

-973 GDKNCPAHWVEQEWE
+973 GDKNCPAHWVEQEWD

-995 RGMKTRLVLCVG
+995 RGTKTRLVLCAG
-1007 LENGLYREYPE
+1007 LENGVYREYPE
-1018 KRCETSP
+1018 KHCEASP

-1062 KCYQGEALA
+1062 KCYQGDALA
-1071 QGCDPSAKPEARQTC
+1071 QGCDPTSKPEARQTC

-1096 EDACEDKATAN
+1096 EDTCEDKATAN

-1128 SCRLKSP
+1128 SCRLKS

>member
-1 MPGRAPRA
+1 
-9 PPRPLPPLVGPPSRL
+9 
-24 LLRGSGSS
+24 
-32 SAAWP
+32 
-37 PLPAAS
+37 
-43 SSSSSSSS
+43 
-51 APPPPSAIR
+51 
-60 AGRNPDFPAEIPV
+60 
-73 SRQKSRFQG
+73 
-82 RNPGFPAEIPT
+82 
-93 LRGAGG
+93 
-99 APASTDH
+99 
-106 KASCFPCRTQS
+106 
-117 WREVLR
+117 
-123 SWCGPTGL
+123 
-131 RPWYLR
+131 
-137 PTAACLGGI
+137 
-146 QVTGQLPVVLSSQA
+146 
-160 LQLTMLCFCQDSSEA
+160 
-175 ADGAGVWD
+175 
-183 EEVTKWWGEWS
+183 WWGEWS

-200 RSCGGGVMSRERHC
+200 RSCGGGVTSRERHC

-224 TNSTMCVGQAKRYQ
+224 TNSTMCVGQAKHYQ

-257 SSFNAKAFGKRYY
+257 SSFNAKAFGKHYY

-413 PQNFRVAGTI
+413 PQNFRVAGTV
-423 FKYRRPSSLTSDG
+423 FKYRRPSSLNSDG

-472 TPPLRTAAPALVRPL
+472 TPPLRTAAPALARPL
-487 YHPLPETSQSH
+487 YHHLPVTSQS
-498 HPIPANSRAAQD
+498 HPIPANSRAAQTD

-519 PDDTSVQLPLRG
+519 PDDTSEQLPLRE

-540 PHFFQTNS
+540 SHFFQTNS
-548 TSQTRDWGWEQS
+548 TSQTQDWGWEQS

-570 RQVYHANTAGEEEE
+570 RQVYHSNTAGEEEV

-589 VGGETELA
+589 AGEETELGWLLCFSFPLIIRGQQGDKQSPRSIWESHTIQEQRTHATLCSPGLKPSHIVKACILIPA

-616 ELENSRVTSSRLRLF
+616 KLSENSRVTSSRVRLF
-631 RRLCHRDPHNAAF
+631 RRLSHTTFFFH
-644 CRELQPLA
+644 
-652 ARLAPR
+652 
-658 NSTARLWP
+658 
-666 RWPQDLHK
+666 
-674 ALARKNSLEDLKVE
+674 
-688 AFAGSQGEAANYS
+688 
-701 TMASVESPVLGASP
+701 
-715 TDIGQA
+715 
-721 EPLRGPGT
+721 
-729 ESNEFDVSPVG
+729 SNEFDVNPVG

-764 TSGISTSYAMCV
+764 TSAGISTSYAMCV

-840 FDSSVYDDLCEAVG
+840 FDSSVYDDLCEAAG

-879 ECSARCGTPGTMKRE
+879 ECLARCGTLGTMKRE

-909 PSSEKPCT
+909 PSSEKECM

-924 WTASEWGPCSG
+924 WTASDWGPCSG

-943 RFIACRNLEGK
+943 RFIACRNLEDK

-995 RGMKTRLVLCVG
+995 RGVKTRLVLCVG

-1018 KRCETSP
+1018 ERCETSP

-1031 ACFRRPCSTW
+1031 VCFRRPCSTW

-1071 QGCDPSAKPEARQTC
+1071 QGCDPSAKPEARQMC
-1086 QLQPCPTEAP
+1086 QLQPCSTEAP

-1128 SCRLKSP
+1128 SCRLKS

>member
-1 MPGRAPRA
+1 
-9 PPRPLPPLVGPPSRL
+9 
-24 LLRGSGSS
+24 
-32 SAAWP
+32 
-37 PLPAAS
+37 
-43 SSSSSSSS
+43 
-51 APPPPSAIR
+51 
-60 AGRNPDFPAEIPV
+60 
-73 SRQKSRFQG
+73 
-82 RNPGFPAEIPT
+82 
-93 LRGAGG
+93 
-99 APASTDH
+99 
-106 KASCFPCRTQS
+106 
-117 WREVLR
+117 
-123 SWCGPTGL
+123 
-131 RPWYLR
+131 
-137 PTAACLGGI
+137 
-146 QVTGQLPVVLSSQA
+146 
-160 LQLTMLCFCQDSSEA
+160 
-175 ADGAGVWD
+175 
-183 EEVTKWWGEWS
+183 WWGEWS

-224 TNSTMCVGQAKRYQ
+224 MNSTMCVGQAKHYQ

-257 SSFNAKAFGKRYY
+257 SSFNAKAFGKHYY

-333 LYSPRTMDRCRVCGG
+333 LHSARTMDRCRVCGG

-361 KAISQIGYVFITN
+361 KAISQIGYAFITN

-398 ESGHFFFNGNSAIDN
+398 EAGHFFFNGNSAIDN

-423 FKYRRPSSLTSDG
+423 FKYRRPSSLNSDG

-441 AHGPTNQSLNAMY
+441 AHGPTNHSLNAMY

-472 TPPLRTAAPALVRPL
+472 TPPLRTAAPALARPL
-487 YHPLPETSQSH
+487 YHHPPETSQSH
-498 HPIPANSRAAQD
+498 LIPANSRAAQD

-519 PDDTSVQLPLRG
+519 PDDTSEQLPLKE

-540 PHFFQTNS
+540 SHFFQTNS

-570 RQVYHANTAGEEEE
+570 RQVYHANTAGEGEE

-589 VGGETELA
+589 VGGETELGWLLCSFFSRDKSS
-597 LRFNQ
+597 LRWIWESRTQIQGQRTIATLFNQ
-602 ISISTAVPYSMRRP
+602 ISISTAVPYSMRRA
-616 ELENSRVTSSRLRLF
+616 ELSENSRVTSSRLRLF
-631 RRLCHRDPHNAAF
+631 RRLSHTTSFFH
-644 CRELQPLA
+644 
-652 ARLAPR
+652 
-658 NSTARLWP
+658 
-666 RWPQDLHK
+666 
-674 ALARKNSLEDLKVE
+674 
-688 AFAGSQGEAANYS
+688 
-701 TMASVESPVLGASP
+701 
-715 TDIGQA
+715 
-721 EPLRGPGT
+721 
-729 ESNEFDVSPVG
+729 SNEFDVSPVG

-764 TSGISTSYAMCV
+764 TSAGISTSYAMCV

-840 FDSSVYDDLCEAVG
+840 FDSSVYDDLCEAAG

-879 ECSARCGTPGTMKRE
+879 ECSGRCGTPGTMQRE

-901 PLCDESRK
+901 ALCDESRK
-909 PSSEKPCT
+909 PSSEKECT

-924 WTASEWGPCSG
+924 WTASDWGPCSG

-973 GDKNCPAHWVEQEWE
+973 GDKNCPAHWVEQEWD
-988 QCDASCG
+988 QCNASCG
-995 RGMKTRLVLCVG
+995 RGVKTRLVLCVG

-1018 KRCETSP
+1018 RHCQASL

-1031 ACFRRPCSTW
+1031 PCFRRPCSTW

-1071 QGCDPSAKPEARQTC
+1071 QGCDPSAKPEARQMC

-1128 SCRLKSP
+1128 SCRLKS

>member
-1 MPGRAPRA
+1 
-9 PPRPLPPLVGPPSRL
+9 
-24 LLRGSGSS
+24 
-32 SAAWP
+32 
-37 PLPAAS
+37 
-43 SSSSSSSS
+43 
-51 APPPPSAIR
+51 
-60 AGRNPDFPAEIPV
+60 
-73 SRQKSRFQG
+73 
-82 RNPGFPAEIPT
+82 
-93 LRGAGG
+93 
-99 APASTDH
+99 
-106 KASCFPCRTQS
+106 
-117 WREVLR
+117 
-123 SWCGPTGL
+123 
-131 RPWYLR
+131 
-137 PTAACLGGI
+137 
-146 QVTGQLPVVLSSQA
+146 
-160 LQLTMLCFCQDSSEA
+160 
-175 ADGAGVWD
+175 
-183 EEVTKWWGEWS
+183 
-194 SWSTCS
+194 
-200 RSCGGGVMSRERHC
+200 
-214 LRQRLQMPQG
+214 RLQMPQG
-224 TNSTMCVGQAKRYQ
+224 TNSTMCVGQAKHYQ

-257 SSFNAKAFGKRYY
+257 SSFNAKAFGKSYY

-413 PQNFRVAGTI
+413 PQNFRVAGTV
-423 FKYRRPSSLTSDG
+423 FKYRRPSSLNSDG

-441 AHGPTNQSLNAMY
+441 AQGPTNQSLNAMY

-459 KMPHITYDYTVPR
+459 KMPHVTYDYTVPR
-472 TPPLRTAAPALVRPL
+472 TPPLRTAAPALARPL
-487 YHPLPETSQSH
+487 YHHLPETSQSH
-498 HPIPANSRAAQD
+498 PIPASSRAAQD
-510 FNATWLSLS
+510 FNATWLSLP
-519 PDDTSVQLPLRG
+519 PDDTSEQLPLRE
-531 GQEDLDFGP
+531 GQEDLDFGA
-540 PHFFQTNS
+540 PHFFQNDS
-548 TSQTRDWGWEQS
+548 TQDWGWEQS
-560 EEKEKYDFQI
+560 EEKEKYDFHI
-570 RQVYHANTAGEEEE
+570 RQVYHTNTAGEEEQ

-589 VGGETELA
+589 AGGETELGWLLCSSFPLIIRGQQGDKSDLRLIWESHTTIQGQRISRTLIPA

-616 ELENSRVTSSRLRLF
+616 ELPENRRGTSSRLRLL
-631 RRLCHRDPHNAAF
+631 RRLSHTTSFFH
-644 CRELQPLA
+644 
-652 ARLAPR
+652 
-658 NSTARLWP
+658 
-666 RWPQDLHK
+666 
-674 ALARKNSLEDLKVE
+674 
-688 AFAGSQGEAANYS
+688 
-701 TMASVESPVLGASP
+701 
-715 TDIGQA
+715 
-721 EPLRGPGT
+721 
-729 ESNEFDVSPVG
+729 SNEFDVSPVG

-764 TSGISTSYAMCV
+764 TSAGISTSYAMCV

-827 YRTVRCWKMLAPG
+827 YRTVRCWRMLAPG
-840 FDSSVYDDLCEAVG
+840 LDSSVYDDLCEAAG

-879 ECSARCGTPGTMKRE
+879 ECSARCGSPGTMKRE

-901 PLCDESRK
+901 ALCDESRK
-909 PSSEKPCT
+909 PSSEKACT

-924 WTASEWGPCSG
+924 WTASDWGPCSG

-943 RFIACRNLEGK
+943 RFVACRNLEGK

-973 GDKNCPAHWVEQEWE
+973 GDRNCPAHWVEQEWE

-995 RGMKTRLVLCVG
+995 RGVKSRLVLCVG

-1018 KRCETSP
+1018 KRCQASP

-1062 KCYQGEALA
+1062 KCYQGEAVA

-1128 SCRLKSP
+1128 SCRLKA

>member
-1 MPGRAPRA
+1 
-9 PPRPLPPLVGPPSRL
+9 
-24 LLRGSGSS
+24 
-32 SAAWP
+32 
-37 PLPAAS
+37 
-43 SSSSSSSS
+43 
-51 APPPPSAIR
+51 
-60 AGRNPDFPAEIPV
+60 
-73 SRQKSRFQG
+73 
-82 RNPGFPAEIPT
+82 
-93 LRGAGG
+93 
-99 APASTDH
+99 
-106 KASCFPCRTQS
+106 
-117 WREVLR
+117 
-123 SWCGPTGL
+123 
-131 RPWYLR
+131 
-137 PTAACLGGI
+137 
-146 QVTGQLPVVLSSQA
+146 
-160 LQLTMLCFCQDSSEA
+160 
-175 ADGAGVWD
+175 
-183 EEVTKWWGEWS
+183 WWGEWS

-224 TNSTMCVGQAKRYQ
+224 TNSTVCVGQAKHYQ

-282 ISNKPCDLQCTTRSG
+282 ISNKPCDLQCTTRNG

-348 DGSTCHRVSGTFR
+348 DGSTCHRVSGSFR
-361 KAISQIGYVFITN
+361 KAISQIGYVFITS

-379 TDILIIERRKTE
+379 MDILIMERRKTE

-398 ESGHFFFNGNSAIDN
+398 EYGHFFFNGNSAIDN
-413 PQNFRVAGTI
+413 PQNFRVAGTV
-423 FKYRRPSSLTSDG
+423 FKYRRPSSLNSDG
-436 LEYII
+436 LEYIM

-472 TPPLRTAAPALVRPL
+472 TPPPLRTAAPAVDRPR
-487 YHPLPETSQSH
+487 YHHLLETIQSH
-498 HPIPANSRAAQD
+498 PVPASFRAAKD
-510 FNATWLSLS
+510 SNTTWLSLS
-519 PDDTSVQLPLRG
+519 PDDTNKQLPLKERH
-531 GQEDLDFGP
+531 EDLGYSHP
-540 PHFFQTNS
+540 RFFHTNS
-548 TSQTRDWGWEQS
+548 TGRPRGWGWEQGG
-560 EEKEKYDFQI
+560 EKEKYDFHI
-570 RQVYHANTAGEEEE
+570 RQVYHVNTAGKEEE

-589 VGGETELA
+589 VGGETELGWSLHTTKPQLTHPHISPPA

-602 ISISTAVPYSMRRP
+602 ISISTAVPYSMRRS
-616 ELENSRVTSSRLRLF
+616 ELSEKSRVPSSRLRLF
-631 RRLCHRDPHNAAF
+631 RRL
-644 CRELQPLA
+644 
-652 ARLAPR
+652 
-658 NSTARLWP
+658 NSVYFMLTSISHLLFPASSS
-666 RWPQDLHK
+666 LH
-674 ALARKNSLEDLKVE
+674 
-688 AFAGSQGEAANYS
+688 
-701 TMASVESPVLGASP
+701 
-715 TDIGQA
+715 
-721 EPLRGPGT
+721 
-729 ESNEFDVSPVG
+729 SNEFDVSPMG

-764 TSGISTSYAMCV
+764 TSAGISASYAMCI

-781 EVDESYCDAL
+781 EVDEGYCDAL

-812 SRWSECSRTCGEGFQ
+812 SRWSECSRTCGEGYQ

-840 FDSSVYDDLCEAVG
+840 FDSSVYDDLCESAG
-854 LARPMERKAC
+854 LARPIERKAC

-879 ECSARCGTPGTMKRE
+879 ECSARCGSQGTMKRE

-901 PLCDESRK
+901 ALCDESLK
-909 PSSEKPCT
+909 PSSEKECT

-924 WTASEWGPCSG
+924 WTASDWGPCSG
-935 SCGEGRMS
+935 SCGEGRIN
-943 RFIACRNLEGK
+943 RFVTCRNLEGK
-954 VISSSQCDP
+954 VISDTQCDP
-963 ATKPLAVHPC
+963 AAKPLAVHPC
-973 GDKNCPAHWVEQEWE
+973 GDKDCPAHWVEQEWD

-995 RGMKTRLVLCVG
+995 RGTKTRVILCAG
-1007 LENGLYREYPE
+1007 LENGVYREYPE
-1018 KRCETSP
+1018 KRCEAAQ
-1025 KPEEQA
+1025 KPEERA
-1031 ACFRRPCSTW
+1031 ACFMRPCSTW

-1071 QGCDPSAKPEARQTC
+1071 QGCEPASKPEGRQTC

-1096 EDACEDKATAN
+1096 EEDCEDKATAN

-1120 YYRKACCW
+1120 YYRKACCR
-1128 SCRLKSP
+1128 SCRLKS